1 MTVHRLK
8 CTVLAVVASVF
19 GAAFGDIVSP
29 ARLGAFRSKVSI
41 TVAKTVADTAA
52 GVPVPV
58 RLAENNPVGFSYA
71 DCDPTQMR
79 FGDKNYAPI
88 PFEVDT
94 WNPQGESLVW
104 VKVPLVEGTKINL
117 AYNGTATVANDPSA
131 VWGDYTGVWHFE
143 TLDES
148 VKVTNAQGTYPNSTA
163 AEGIDGNVSTY
174 SVPGEP
180 GRFGNCFR
188 VNDST
193 GYKVGNYNKGGV
205 WVNDAGTASPVD
217 GGENFTI
224 SGWFKHGNFQ
234 YFWDHFFYKRAASN
248 NGGTPNNAFAIEI
261 NSSSGNTANPYPRGS
276 SGTGRAVTLSN
287 NLLDT
292 WGYITFA
299 YDGTTCHV
307 YENGVLRGDVTITKC
322 IDNDSP
328 LVFGDNST
336 VTAGNGDAA
345 WNGWIDEVRF
355 AKGTKSAAF
364 IAAEYAAMTTDGLL
378 YYGAVETADPSAIV
392 VSSNIGPCGTVS
404 PDYGAIEGPVAG
416 QEYVFACTDKIGV
429 LVEDAKRGVCTG
441 WKLVDTW
448 SGELLRSSL
457 DEGEEPFVCHHVY
470 QAGKGVS
477 LEWQWR
483 VEYRVAATVAP
494 SQGRVELSGEWF
506 ATGEKVTAKAT
517 AESGSAFLYW
527 TGDGVTDDNKNDNP
541 LTLTVGTAAIGLTPV
556 FSSSIFVSPNGSDEN
571 SGKSWDEA
579 LATIHA
585 ALAKGPILTVFLA
598 EGLYDVQAAAQVE
611 NQVKIVGSGERA
623 SVVRLAAEP
632 ADTSD
637 RDKEQAVFYLNNANA
652 RLENLAIT
660 TGGKTYGR
668 GVYVA
673 NGRVENCSITNC
685 VTNNGRFN
693 GAGIYMK
700 SGSVCNCFINDNMA
714 SSSGGN
720 NKEGGG
726 IYMEGGLVENCT
738 ISSNYAC
745 YARGGSGSGHGGGVR
760 IKGGTLRSSLVVGNL
775 AHGKGSGV
783 NASGDT
789 SVVENCTVVKN
800 DNLSSTFTSGLYAS
814 GKTVV
819 RNTIVR
825 YNRNTAGEANVYRD
839 STATFDRV
847 CTTDEAGETG
857 VIAEAPVFAD
867 AEGGDWRLTYCS
879 CVDAGADMPWMAG
892 ATDLDGTPRIAGE
905 HVDIGCYEFVATGLA
920 CSFNVTTDGVLDE
933 VQATFAGAV
942 IGAAP
947 EAVTFSWTIVDS
959 AGNKTER
966 SGLGLKDVTLPL
978 TTGAYT
984 VTLAVTDG
992 VNSDSVTRT
1001 DAVRVFATNLYVSPT
1016 GANTLP
1022 YGDFATA
1029 ATNLLDAL
1037 AFAADGSTVHLSDGI
1052 HRVSDKIVL
1061 TKAITLTHEGDREAC
1076 IVTGNTGGSLVVLD
1090 NAEAHLEGLDLCGQ
1104 YPRLVFNATL
1114 DPRPKSAYD
1123 TTHGVQIVS
1132 GGSVSN
1138 CVVESCRATGNG
1150 AGVYMS
1156 AGTVVDTVIRGNYA
1170 YSSGGGGASGAGIF
1184 MDGGLVDRCIIT
1196 NNLASFGSG
1205 AHGGGA
1211 YVKGGGTLRN
1221 TLVAYNYGSNAGGVK
1236 CDGGTVRNCTIVRN
1250 VARTANGGIGGT
1262 VTDCLVYGNMANGV
1276 DVDTDD
1282 PGFVNAAAG
1291 DFHLNMA
1298 STAID
1303 GSVKEGIGECDLDRN
1318 ERYSGGVADKGC
1330 FEYDQSRFSVG
1341 IRYERL
1347 AAFAPCD
1354 VVFTAS
1360 AGFKPLDTAKSWW
1373 TFDGREPTE
1382 EDHDL
1387 SGVVVTKAIGP
1398 GMCSVRFKT
1407 VLEGETYEVSKEDW
1421 FMLTGENVYVNP
1433 QNATPQEP
1441 FASWETAAVDIN
1453 EGLRY
1458 LVTGAT
1464 LVVSDGTYRVTAEH
1478 LLDRK
1483 ATVRSLNGPSKTVL
1497 TRSRPFV
1504 LKNAEAML
1512 SGFTISDVYTF
1523 SQGGALQ
1530 MSAGTVTNCVFAN
1543 CSVGNNGGGAVYMSG
1558 GTVVDCV
1565 VSNCSAKYYA
1575 NDNNGSGIRAH
1586 GASALVDRCV
1596 VRDCWYESDHYA
1608 RGAVALSGGATL
1620 RNSIV
1625 MNNRSY
1631 EGGGVRVSDASK
1643 LENCTV
1649 FGNSS
1654 DKAGA
1659 AGGVEM
1665 ADANG
1670 LAVNTIVWQNTNTA
1684 DGVIRET
1691 AGSDAQFDT
1700 CWLQDP
1706 LFLPHGKPCRL
1717 RTASPCRDAA
1727 KTLGWMG
1734 ESVDVYGNPRIRCQK
1749 PDIGAA
1755 EGAFGFILNVK

>member
-8 CTVLAVVASVF
+8 YTVLAVVASVF

-29 ARLGAFRSKVSI
+29 ARLGDFRFKVPI
-41 TVAKTVADTAA
+41 TVTKTVADTEA

-58 RLAENNPVGFSYA
+58 RLAENNPGGFSYA

-79 FGDKNYAPI
+79 FGDEKYAPI

-104 VKVPLVEGTKINL
+104 VKVPLAEGTKINL
-117 AYNGTATVANDPSA
+117 VYNGTATVANDPSA

-193 GYKVGNYNKGGV
+193 GYKEGNFNNGGV

-234 YFWDHFFYKRAASN
+234 YYWDHFFYKRAASG

-261 NSSSGNTANPYPRGS
+261 DSGSGNTAKPLPRGS

-299 YDGTTCHV
+299 YEGTTCHV

-328 LVFGDNST
+328 LVFGDNSN

-378 YYGAVETADPSAIV
+378 EYGAVETADPSAIV
-392 VSSNIGPCGTVS
+392 VSSNIGACGTVS

-416 QEYVFACTDKIGV
+416 QEYVFACTDTIGV

-441 WKLVDTW
+441 WKLVDAGT
-448 SGELLRSSL
+448 GELIRSSL
-457 DEGEEPFVCHHVY
+457 DEGEEPFVCRHVY

-494 SQGRVELSGEWF
+494 SQGGVELSGEWF

-517 AESGSAFLYW
+517 AESGSTFLYW

-556 FSSSIFVSPNGSDEN
+556 FSSSIFVSPTGSDEN

-623 SVVRLAAEP
+623 SVVRLAAKPE
-632 ADTSD
+632 DTSD

-685 VTNNGRFN
+685 VTINGRFN

-745 YARGGSGSGHGGGVR
+745 YGRGGSGSGNGGGVR

-775 AHGKGSGV
+775 AHGEGSGV

-800 DNLSSTFTSGLYAS
+800 DNLTRTSTSGLYAS

-857 VIAEAPVFAD
+857 VIAAVPVFAD

-892 ATDLDGTPRIAGE
+892 ATDLDGAARIAGE

-933 VQATFAGAV
+933 AQATFAGSV

-966 SGLGLKDVTLPL
+966 SGLGLKDFTLPL
-978 TTGAYT
+978 TKGAYT

-992 VNSDSVTRT
+992 VNSVSVTRT

-1061 TKAITLTHEGDREAC
+1061 TKAVTLTHEGDREAC

-1114 DPRPKSAYD
+1114 DQRPVSAYD

-1138 CVVESCRATGNG
+1138 CVVESCRTTDHG

-1170 YSSGGGGASGAGIF
+1170 YSTGGGGASGAGIF

-1196 NNLASFGSG
+1196 NNLASYGSG
-1205 AHGGGA
+1205 ALGGGA

-1221 TLVAYNYGSNAGGVK
+1221 TLVAYNYGSNAGGVW
-1236 CDGGTVRNCTIVRN
+1236 V
-1250 VARTANGGIGGT
+1250 
-1262 VTDCLVYGNMANGV
+1262 
-1276 DVDTDD
+1276 
-1282 PGFVNAAAG
+1282 
-1291 DFHLNMA
+1291 
-1298 STAID
+1298 
-1303 GSVKEGIGECDLDRN
+1303 
-1318 ERYSGGVADKGC
+1318 SG
-1330 FEYDQSRFSVG
+1330 
-1341 IRYERL
+1341 
-1347 AAFAPCD
+1347 
-1354 VVFTAS
+1354 
-1360 AGFKPLDTAKSWW
+1360 
-1373 TFDGREPTE
+1373 
-1382 EDHDL
+1382 
-1387 SGVVVTKAIGP
+1387 
-1398 GMCSVRFKT
+1398 
-1407 VLEGETYEVSKEDW
+1407 
-1421 FMLTGENVYVNP
+1421 
-1433 QNATPQEP
+1433 
-1441 FASWETAAVDIN
+1441 
-1453 EGLRY
+1453 
-1458 LVTGAT
+1458 
-1464 LVVSDGTYRVTAEH
+1464 
-1478 LLDRK
+1478 
-1483 ATVRSLNGPSKTVL
+1483 
-1497 TRSRPFV
+1497 
-1504 LKNAEAML
+1504 
-1512 SGFTISDVYTF
+1512 
-1523 SQGGALQ
+1523 
-1530 MSAGTVTNCVFAN
+1530 
-1543 CSVGNNGGGAVYMSG
+1543 
-1558 GTVVDCV
+1558 
-1565 VSNCSAKYYA
+1565 
-1575 NDNNGSGIRAH
+1575 
-1586 GASALVDRCV
+1586 
-1596 VRDCWYESDHYA
+1596 
-1608 RGAVALSGGATL
+1608 
-1620 RNSIV
+1620 
-1625 MNNRSY
+1625 
-1631 EGGGVRVSDASK
+1631 ASK

-1654 DKAGA
+1654 GKEGA
-1659 AGGVEM
+1659 AGGVQM
-1665 ADANG
+1665 ADKYG
-1670 LAVNTIVWQNTNTA
+1670 LAVNTIVWQNTNTV
-1684 DGVIRET
+1684 DGVVRET
-1691 AGSDAQFDT
+1691 AGEDAQFDT
-1700 CWLQDP
+1700 CWKQDP
-1706 LFLPHGKPCRL
+1706 LFLPHGKPFRL
-1717 RTASPCRDAA
+1717 RTTSPCRDAA
-1727 KTLGWMG
+1727 KTLDWMG
-1734 ESVDVYGNPRIRCQK
+1734 GSVDVYGNPRIRCQK

-1755 EGAFGFILNVK
+1755 EGAFGFMLNVK

>member
-8 CTVLAVVASVF
+8 YTVLAVVASVF

-29 ARLGAFRSKVSI
+29 ARLGDFRFKVPI
-41 TVAKTVADTAA
+41 TVTKTVADTEA

-58 RLAENNPVGFSYA
+58 RLAENNPGGFSYA

-79 FGDKNYAPI
+79 FGDENYAPI

-104 VKVPLVEGTKINL
+104 VKVPLAEGTKINL
-117 AYNGTATVANDPSA
+117 VYNGTATVANDPSA

-193 GYKVGNYNKGGV
+193 GYKEGNFNNGGV

-234 YFWDHFFYKRAASN
+234 YFYDHFFYKREKSN
-248 NGGTPNNAFAIEI
+248 NSGTLNNAFAIES
-261 NSSSGNTANPYPRGS
+261 NSSSGNNANPLPRGS
-276 SGTGRAVTLSN
+276 SGNGSAMTLSN

-299 YDGTTCHV
+299 YEGTTCHV

-328 LVFGDNST
+328 LVFGDNSN

-355 AKGTKSAAF
+355 AKGTKSPAF
-364 IAAEYAAMTTDGLL
+364 IPPESAAMTTDGLL
-378 YYGAVETADPSAIV
+378 EYGAVETADPSAIV
-392 VSSNIGPCGTVS
+392 VSSNIGACGTVS

-416 QEYVFACTDKIGV
+416 QEYVFTCTDTTGI

-441 WKLVDTW
+441 WRLVDAGT
-448 SGELLRSSL
+448 GELIRSSL
-457 DEGEEPFVCHHVY
+457 DEGEEPFVCRHVY

-494 SQGRVELSGEWF
+494 SQGGVELSGEWF

-517 AESGSAFLYW
+517 AESGSTFLYW

-556 FSSSIFVSPNGSDEN
+556 FSSSIFVSPTGSDEN

-611 NQVKIVGSGERA
+611 NQVQIVGSGERA
-623 SVVRLAAEP
+623 SVVRLAAEIT
-632 ADTSD
+632 DTSD

-660 TGGKTYGR
+660 TGGKDHGR

-673 NGRVENCSITNC
+673 NGTVENCSITNC
-685 VTNNGRFN
+685 VTINGRFN

-745 YARGGSGSGHGGGVR
+745 YGRGGSGSGNGGGVR

-775 AHGKGSGV
+775 AHGEGSGV

-800 DNLSSTFTSGLYAS
+800 DNLTRTSTSGLYAS

-825 YNRNTAGEANVYRD
+825 YNRNTAGEANVYRG

-857 VIAEAPVFAD
+857 VIAAAPVFAD

-892 ATDLDGTPRIAGE
+892 ATDLDGAARIAGE

-933 VQATFAGAV
+933 AQATFAGSV

-966 SGLGLKDVTLPL
+966 SGLGLKDFTLPL
-978 TTGAYT
+978 TKGAYT

-992 VNSDSVTRT
+992 VNSVSVTRT

-1061 TKAITLTHEGDREAC
+1061 TKAVTLTHEGDREAC

-1114 DPRPKSAYD
+1114 DQRPVSAYD

-1138 CVVESCRATGNG
+1138 CVVESCRTTDHG

-1170 YSSGGGGASGAGIF
+1170 YSTGGGGASGAGIF

-1196 NNLASFGSG
+1196 NNLAWYGSG
-1205 AHGGGA
+1205 AQGGGA

-1221 TLVAYNYGSNAGGVK
+1221 TLVAYNYGSNAGGVW
-1236 CDGGTVRNCTIVRN
+1236 V
-1250 VARTANGGIGGT
+1250 
-1262 VTDCLVYGNMANGV
+1262 
-1276 DVDTDD
+1276 
-1282 PGFVNAAAG
+1282 
-1291 DFHLNMA
+1291 
-1298 STAID
+1298 
-1303 GSVKEGIGECDLDRN
+1303 
-1318 ERYSGGVADKGC
+1318 SG
-1330 FEYDQSRFSVG
+1330 
-1341 IRYERL
+1341 
-1347 AAFAPCD
+1347 
-1354 VVFTAS
+1354 
-1360 AGFKPLDTAKSWW
+1360 
-1373 TFDGREPTE
+1373 
-1382 EDHDL
+1382 
-1387 SGVVVTKAIGP
+1387 
-1398 GMCSVRFKT
+1398 
-1407 VLEGETYEVSKEDW
+1407 
-1421 FMLTGENVYVNP
+1421 
-1433 QNATPQEP
+1433 
-1441 FASWETAAVDIN
+1441 
-1453 EGLRY
+1453 
-1458 LVTGAT
+1458 
-1464 LVVSDGTYRVTAEH
+1464 
-1478 LLDRK
+1478 
-1483 ATVRSLNGPSKTVL
+1483 
-1497 TRSRPFV
+1497 
-1504 LKNAEAML
+1504 
-1512 SGFTISDVYTF
+1512 
-1523 SQGGALQ
+1523 
-1530 MSAGTVTNCVFAN
+1530 
-1543 CSVGNNGGGAVYMSG
+1543 
-1558 GTVVDCV
+1558 
-1565 VSNCSAKYYA
+1565 
-1575 NDNNGSGIRAH
+1575 
-1586 GASALVDRCV
+1586 
-1596 VRDCWYESDHYA
+1596 
-1608 RGAVALSGGATL
+1608 
-1620 RNSIV
+1620 
-1625 MNNRSY
+1625 
-1631 EGGGVRVSDASK
+1631 ASK

-1654 DKAGA
+1654 GKEGS

-1665 ADANG
+1665 GDKYG
-1670 LAVNTIVWQNTNTA
+1670 LAVNTIVWQNTNTV
-1684 DGVIRET
+1684 DGVVRET
-1691 AGSDAQFDT
+1691 AGEDAQFDT
-1700 CWLQDP
+1700 CWKQDP
-1706 LFLPHGKPCRL
+1706 LFLPHGKPFRL
-1717 RTASPCRDAA
+1717 RTTSPCRDAA
-1727 KTLGWMG
+1727 KTLDWMG
-1734 ESVDVYGNPRIRCQK
+1734 GSVDIYGNPRIRCQK
-1749 PDIGAA
+1749 PDIGAT
-1755 EGAFGFILNVK
+1755 EGASGFILSVK

>member
-8 CTVLAVVASVF
+8 YTVLAVVASVF

-41 TVAKTVADTAA
+41 TVAKTVADTEA
-52 GVPVPV
+52 GVPVPL
-58 RLAENNPVGFSYA
+58 RLSENNPVGFSYA

-79 FGDKNYAPI
+79 FGDEKYAPI

-104 VKVPLVEGTKINL
+104 VKVPLAEGTKINL
-117 AYNGTATVANDPSA
+117 VYNGTATVANDPSA

-193 GYKVGNYNKGGV
+193 GQKVGNFNKGGV

-234 YFWDHFFYKRAASN
+234 YYWDHFFYKRAASG

-261 NSSSGNTANPYPRGS
+261 DSGSGNTAKPLPRGS

-299 YDGTTCHV
+299 YEGTTCHV

-355 AKGTKSAAF
+355 AKGTKSAEF

-448 SGELLRSSL
+448 SGELLRSSR
-457 DEGEEPFVCHHVY
+457 DEGEEPFVCRHVY

-527 TGDGVTDDNKNDNP
+527 TGDDVTDDNKNDNP

-632 ADTSD
+632 ADTND

-685 VTNNGRFN
+685 VTINGRFN

-825 YNRNTAGEANVYRD
+825 YNRNTAGEANVYRG

-857 VIAEAPVFAD
+857 VIAAAPVFAD

-933 VQATFAGAV
+933 AQATFAGSV

-966 SGLGLKDVTLPL
+966 SGLGLKDFTLPL
-978 TTGAYT
+978 TKGAYT

-992 VNSDSVTRT
+992 VNSVSVTRT

-1061 TKAITLTHEGDREAC
+1061 TKAVTLTHEGDREAC

-1114 DPRPKSAYD
+1114 DQRPVSAYD

-1138 CVVESCRATGNG
+1138 CVVESCRATGDG

-1170 YSSGGGGASGAGIF
+1170 YSTGGGGASGAGIF

-1196 NNLASFGSG
+1196 NNLASYGSG
-1205 AHGGGA
+1205 ALGGGA

-1221 TLVAYNYGSNAGGVK
+1221 TLVAYNYGSNAGGVW
-1236 CDGGTVRNCTIVRN
+1236 V
-1250 VARTANGGIGGT
+1250 
-1262 VTDCLVYGNMANGV
+1262 
-1276 DVDTDD
+1276 
-1282 PGFVNAAAG
+1282 
-1291 DFHLNMA
+1291 
-1298 STAID
+1298 
-1303 GSVKEGIGECDLDRN
+1303 
-1318 ERYSGGVADKGC
+1318 SG
-1330 FEYDQSRFSVG
+1330 
-1341 IRYERL
+1341 
-1347 AAFAPCD
+1347 
-1354 VVFTAS
+1354 
-1360 AGFKPLDTAKSWW
+1360 
-1373 TFDGREPTE
+1373 
-1382 EDHDL
+1382 
-1387 SGVVVTKAIGP
+1387 
-1398 GMCSVRFKT
+1398 
-1407 VLEGETYEVSKEDW
+1407 
-1421 FMLTGENVYVNP
+1421 
-1433 QNATPQEP
+1433 
-1441 FASWETAAVDIN
+1441 
-1453 EGLRY
+1453 
-1458 LVTGAT
+1458 
-1464 LVVSDGTYRVTAEH
+1464 
-1478 LLDRK
+1478 
-1483 ATVRSLNGPSKTVL
+1483 
-1497 TRSRPFV
+1497 
-1504 LKNAEAML
+1504 
-1512 SGFTISDVYTF
+1512 
-1523 SQGGALQ
+1523 
-1530 MSAGTVTNCVFAN
+1530 
-1543 CSVGNNGGGAVYMSG
+1543 
-1558 GTVVDCV
+1558 
-1565 VSNCSAKYYA
+1565 
-1575 NDNNGSGIRAH
+1575 
-1586 GASALVDRCV
+1586 
-1596 VRDCWYESDHYA
+1596 
-1608 RGAVALSGGATL
+1608 
-1620 RNSIV
+1620 
-1625 MNNRSY
+1625 
-1631 EGGGVRVSDASK
+1631 ASK

-1654 DKAGA
+1654 GKEGA
-1659 AGGVEM
+1659 AGGVQM
-1665 ADANG
+1665 ADKYG
-1670 LAVNTIVWQNTNTA
+1670 LAVNTIVWQNTNTV
-1684 DGVIRET
+1684 DGVVRET
-1691 AGSDAQFDT
+1691 TGADAQFDT
-1700 CWLQDP
+1700 CWKQDP
-1706 LFLPHGKPCRL
+1706 LFLPHGKPFRL

-1727 KTLGWMG
+1727 KTLDWMG
-1734 ESVDVYGNPRIRCQK
+1734 GSVDVYGNPRIRCQK

-1755 EGAFGFILNVK
+1755 EGAFGFMLNVK

>member
-8 CTVLAVVASVF
+8 YTVLAVVASVF

-29 ARLGAFRSKVSI
+29 ARLGAFRFKVSI
-41 TVAKTVADTAA
+41 TVAKTVADTEA
-52 GVPVPV
+52 GVPVPL
-58 RLAENNPVGFSYA
+58 RLSENNPVGFSYA

-79 FGDKNYAPI
+79 FGDEKYAPI

-104 VKVPLVEGTKINL
+104 VKVPLAEGTKINL
-117 AYNGTATVANDPSA
+117 VYNGTATVANDPSA

-193 GYKVGNYNKGGV
+193 GQKVGNFNKGGV

-234 YFWDHFFYKRAASN
+234 YYWDHFFYKRAASG

-261 NSSSGNTANPYPRGS
+261 NSSGGNTANPLPRGS
-276 SGTGRAVTLSN
+276 SGTGSAVTLSN

-299 YDGTTCHV
+299 YEGTTCHV

-355 AKGTKSAAF
+355 AKGTKSAEF

-527 TGDGVTDDNKNDNP
+527 TGDDVTDDNKNDNP

-800 DNLSSTFTSGLYAS
+800 DNLSSTSTCGLYAS

-857 VIAEAPVFAD
+857 VIAAAPVFAD

-933 VQATFAGAV
+933 AQATFAGSV

-966 SGLGLKDVTLPL
+966 SGLGLKDITLPL

-992 VNSDSVTRT
+992 VNSVSVTRT
-1001 DAVRVFATNLYVSPT
+1001 DAVRVFATVLYVSPM

-1104 YPRLVFNATL
+1104 YPRLVFDATSN
-1114 DPRPKSAYD
+1114 PSPKSAYD
-1123 TTHGVQIVS
+1123 TTHGVQIMT

-1138 CVVESCRATGNG
+1138 CVVESCRTMDHG

-1170 YSSGGGGASGAGIF
+1170 YSTGGGGASGAGIF

-1196 NNLASFGSG
+1196 NNLASYGSG
-1205 AHGGGA
+1205 ALGGGA

-1221 TLVAYNYGSNAGGVK
+1221 TLVAYNYGSNAGGVW
-1236 CDGGTVRNCTIVRN
+1236 V
-1250 VARTANGGIGGT
+1250 
-1262 VTDCLVYGNMANGV
+1262 
-1276 DVDTDD
+1276 
-1282 PGFVNAAAG
+1282 
-1291 DFHLNMA
+1291 
-1298 STAID
+1298 
-1303 GSVKEGIGECDLDRN
+1303 
-1318 ERYSGGVADKGC
+1318 SG
-1330 FEYDQSRFSVG
+1330 
-1341 IRYERL
+1341 
-1347 AAFAPCD
+1347 
-1354 VVFTAS
+1354 
-1360 AGFKPLDTAKSWW
+1360 
-1373 TFDGREPTE
+1373 
-1382 EDHDL
+1382 
-1387 SGVVVTKAIGP
+1387 
-1398 GMCSVRFKT
+1398 
-1407 VLEGETYEVSKEDW
+1407 
-1421 FMLTGENVYVNP
+1421 
-1433 QNATPQEP
+1433 
-1441 FASWETAAVDIN
+1441 
-1453 EGLRY
+1453 
-1458 LVTGAT
+1458 
-1464 LVVSDGTYRVTAEH
+1464 
-1478 LLDRK
+1478 
-1483 ATVRSLNGPSKTVL
+1483 
-1497 TRSRPFV
+1497 
-1504 LKNAEAML
+1504 
-1512 SGFTISDVYTF
+1512 
-1523 SQGGALQ
+1523 
-1530 MSAGTVTNCVFAN
+1530 
-1543 CSVGNNGGGAVYMSG
+1543 
-1558 GTVVDCV
+1558 
-1565 VSNCSAKYYA
+1565 
-1575 NDNNGSGIRAH
+1575 
-1586 GASALVDRCV
+1586 
-1596 VRDCWYESDHYA
+1596 
-1608 RGAVALSGGATL
+1608 
-1620 RNSIV
+1620 
-1625 MNNRSY
+1625 
-1631 EGGGVRVSDASK
+1631 ASK

-1654 DKAGA
+1654 GKEGA
-1659 AGGVEM
+1659 AGGVQM
-1665 ADANG
+1665 ADKYG
-1670 LAVNTIVWQNTNTA
+1670 LAVNTIVWQNTNTV
-1684 DGVIRET
+1684 DRVVRET
-1691 AGSDAQFDT
+1691 TGADAQFDT
-1700 CWLQDP
+1700 CWKQDP
-1706 LFLPHGKPCRL
+1706 LFLPHGKPFRL

-1727 KTLGWMG
+1727 KTLDWMG
-1734 ESVDVYGNPRIRCQK
+1734 GSVDVYGNPRIRCQK

-1755 EGAFGFILNVK
+1755 EGACGFILNVK

>member
-8 CTVLAVVASVF
+8 YTVLAVVASVF

-29 ARLGAFRSKVSI
+29 ARLGDFRFKVPI
-41 TVAKTVADTAA
+41 TVTKTVADTEA

-58 RLAENNPVGFSYA
+58 RLAENNPGGFSYA

-79 FGDKNYAPI
+79 FGDENYAPI

-104 VKVPLVEGTKINL
+104 VKVPLAEGTKINL
-117 AYNGTATVANDPSA
+117 VYNGTATVANDPSA

-234 YFWDHFFYKRAASN
+234 YYWDHFFYKRAASG

-261 NSSSGNTANPYPRGS
+261 NSGSGNTANPYPRGS
-276 SGTGRAVTLSN
+276 SGTGSAVTLSN

-299 YDGTTCHV
+299 YEGTTCHV

-328 LVFGDNST
+328 LVFGDNSN

-392 VSSNIGPCGTVS
+392 VSSNIGACGTVS

-457 DEGEEPFVCHHVY
+457 DEGEDPFVCRHVY

-494 SQGRVELSGEWF
+494 SQGGVELSGEWF

-517 AESGSAFLYW
+517 AESGSTFLYW

-556 FSSSIFVSPNGSDEN
+556 FSSSIFVSPTGSDEN

-611 NQVKIVGSGERA
+611 NQVQIVGSGERA
-623 SVVRLAAEP
+623 SVVRLAAEIT
-632 ADTSD
+632 DTSD

-685 VTNNGRFN
+685 VTINGRFN

-775 AHGKGSGV
+775 AHGEGSGV

-800 DNLSSTFTSGLYAS
+800 DNLTRTSTSGLYAS

-825 YNRNTAGEANVYRD
+825 YNRNTAGEANVYRG

-857 VIAEAPVFAD
+857 VIAAAPVFAD

-892 ATDLDGTPRIAGE
+892 ATDLDGAARIAGE

-933 VQATFAGAV
+933 AQATFAGSV

-966 SGLGLKDVTLPL
+966 SGLGLKDFTLPL
-978 TTGAYT
+978 TKGAYT

-992 VNSDSVTRT
+992 VNSVSVTRT

-1061 TKAITLTHEGDREAC
+1061 TKAVTLTHEGDREAC

-1114 DPRPKSAYD
+1114 DQRPVSAYD

-1138 CVVESCRATGNG
+1138 CVVESCRTTDHG

-1170 YSSGGGGASGAGIF
+1170 YSTGGGGASGAGIF

-1196 NNLASFGSG
+1196 NNLAWYGSG
-1205 AHGGGA
+1205 AQGGGA

-1221 TLVAYNYGSNAGGVK
+1221 TLVAYNYGSSAGGV
-1236 CDGGTVRNCTIVRN
+1236 
-1250 VARTANGGIGGT
+1250 
-1262 VTDCLVYGNMANGV
+1262 
-1276 DVDTDD
+1276 
-1282 PGFVNAAAG
+1282 
-1291 DFHLNMA
+1291 
-1298 STAID
+1298 
-1303 GSVKEGIGECDLDRN
+1303 
-1318 ERYSGGVADKGC
+1318 
-1330 FEYDQSRFSVG
+1330 
-1341 IRYERL
+1341 
-1347 AAFAPCD
+1347 
-1354 VVFTAS
+1354 
-1360 AGFKPLDTAKSWW
+1360 W
-1373 TFDGREPTE
+1373 
-1382 EDHDL
+1382 
-1387 SGVVVTKAIGP
+1387 
-1398 GMCSVRFKT
+1398 
-1407 VLEGETYEVSKEDW
+1407 VLG
-1421 FMLTGENVYVNP
+1421 
-1433 QNATPQEP
+1433 
-1441 FASWETAAVDIN
+1441 
-1453 EGLRY
+1453 
-1458 LVTGAT
+1458 
-1464 LVVSDGTYRVTAEH
+1464 
-1478 LLDRK
+1478 
-1483 ATVRSLNGPSKTVL
+1483 
-1497 TRSRPFV
+1497 
-1504 LKNAEAML
+1504 
-1512 SGFTISDVYTF
+1512 
-1523 SQGGALQ
+1523 
-1530 MSAGTVTNCVFAN
+1530 
-1543 CSVGNNGGGAVYMSG
+1543 
-1558 GTVVDCV
+1558 
-1565 VSNCSAKYYA
+1565 
-1575 NDNNGSGIRAH
+1575 
-1586 GASALVDRCV
+1586 
-1596 VRDCWYESDHYA
+1596 
-1608 RGAVALSGGATL
+1608 
-1620 RNSIV
+1620 
-1625 MNNRSY
+1625 
-1631 EGGGVRVSDASK
+1631 ASK

-1654 DKAGA
+1654 GKEGA
-1659 AGGVEM
+1659 AGGVQM
-1665 ADANG
+1665 GDKYG
-1670 LAVNTIVWQNTNTA
+1670 LAVNTIVWQNTNTV
-1684 DGVIRET
+1684 DGVVRET
-1691 AGSDAQFDT
+1691 TGEDAQFDT
-1700 CWLQDP
+1700 CWKQDP
-1706 LFLPHGKPCRL
+1706 LFLPHGKPFRL

-1727 KTLGWMG
+1727 KTLDWMG
-1734 ESVDVYGNPRIRCQK
+1734 GSVDIYGNPRIRCQK
-1749 PDIGAA
+1749 PDIGAT
-1755 EGAFGFILNVK
+1755 EGASGFILSVK

>member
-8 CTVLAVVASVF
+8 YTVLAVVASVF

-29 ARLGAFRSKVSI
+29 ARLGAFRFKVSI
-41 TVAKTVADTAA
+41 TVAKTVADTEA
-52 GVPVPV
+52 GVPVPL
-58 RLAENNPVGFSYA
+58 RLSENNPVGFSYA

-79 FGDKNYAPI
+79 FGDEKYAPI

-104 VKVPLVEGTKINL
+104 VKVPLAEGTKINL
-117 AYNGTATVANDPSA
+117 VYNGTATVANDPSA

-148 VKVTNAQGTYPNSTA
+148 VKVTNAQGTYPSSTA

-193 GYKVGNYNKGGV
+193 GYKEGNFNNGGV

-234 YFWDHFFYKRAASN
+234 YYWDHFFYKRAASG

-261 NSSSGNTANPYPRGS
+261 DSGSGNTAKPLPRGS

-299 YDGTTCHV
+299 YEGTTCHV

-494 SQGRVELSGEWF
+494 SQGGVELSGEWF

-527 TGDGVTDDNKNDNP
+527 TGDDVTDDNKNDNP

-556 FSSSIFVSPNGSDEN
+556 FSSSIFVSPTGSDEN

-611 NQVKIVGSGERA
+611 NQVQIVGSGERA
-623 SVVRLAAEP
+623 SVVRLAAKPE
-632 ADTSD
+632 DTSD

-660 TGGKTYGR
+660 TGGKDHGR

-673 NGRVENCSITNC
+673 NGTVENCSITNC

-745 YARGGSGSGHGGGVR
+745 YGRGGSGSGNGGGVR

-775 AHGKGSGV
+775 AHGEGSGV

-800 DNLSSTFTSGLYAS
+800 DNLTRTSTSGLYAS

-857 VIAEAPVFAD
+857 VIAAAPVFAD

-892 ATDLDGTPRIAGE
+892 ATDLDGAARIAGE

-933 VQATFAGAV
+933 AQATFAGSV

-966 SGLGLKDVTLPL
+966 SGLGLKDITLPL

-992 VNSDSVTRT
+992 VNSVSVTRT

-1061 TKAITLTHEGDREAC
+1061 TKAVTLTHEGDREAC

-1114 DPRPKSAYD
+1114 DQRPVSAYD

-1138 CVVESCRATGNG
+1138 CVVESCRTTDHG

-1170 YSSGGGGASGAGIF
+1170 YSTGGGGASGAGIF

-1196 NNLASFGSG
+1196 NNLASYGSG
-1205 AHGGGA
+1205 ALGGGA

-1221 TLVAYNYGSNAGGVK
+1221 TLVAYNYGSNAGGVW
-1236 CDGGTVRNCTIVRN
+1236 V
-1250 VARTANGGIGGT
+1250 
-1262 VTDCLVYGNMANGV
+1262 
-1276 DVDTDD
+1276 
-1282 PGFVNAAAG
+1282 
-1291 DFHLNMA
+1291 
-1298 STAID
+1298 
-1303 GSVKEGIGECDLDRN
+1303 
-1318 ERYSGGVADKGC
+1318 SG
-1330 FEYDQSRFSVG
+1330 
-1341 IRYERL
+1341 
-1347 AAFAPCD
+1347 
-1354 VVFTAS
+1354 
-1360 AGFKPLDTAKSWW
+1360 
-1373 TFDGREPTE
+1373 
-1382 EDHDL
+1382 
-1387 SGVVVTKAIGP
+1387 
-1398 GMCSVRFKT
+1398 
-1407 VLEGETYEVSKEDW
+1407 
-1421 FMLTGENVYVNP
+1421 
-1433 QNATPQEP
+1433 
-1441 FASWETAAVDIN
+1441 
-1453 EGLRY
+1453 
-1458 LVTGAT
+1458 
-1464 LVVSDGTYRVTAEH
+1464 
-1478 LLDRK
+1478 
-1483 ATVRSLNGPSKTVL
+1483 
-1497 TRSRPFV
+1497 
-1504 LKNAEAML
+1504 
-1512 SGFTISDVYTF
+1512 
-1523 SQGGALQ
+1523 
-1530 MSAGTVTNCVFAN
+1530 
-1543 CSVGNNGGGAVYMSG
+1543 
-1558 GTVVDCV
+1558 
-1565 VSNCSAKYYA
+1565 
-1575 NDNNGSGIRAH
+1575 
-1586 GASALVDRCV
+1586 
-1596 VRDCWYESDHYA
+1596 
-1608 RGAVALSGGATL
+1608 
-1620 RNSIV
+1620 
-1625 MNNRSY
+1625 
-1631 EGGGVRVSDASK
+1631 ASK

-1654 DKAGA
+1654 GKEGA
-1659 AGGVEM
+1659 AGGVQM
-1665 ADANG
+1665 ADKYG
-1670 LAVNTIVWQNTNTA
+1670 LAVNTIVWQNTNTV
-1684 DGVIRET
+1684 DGVVRET
-1691 AGSDAQFDT
+1691 TGADAQFDT
-1700 CWLQDP
+1700 CWKQDP
-1706 LFLPHGKPCRL
+1706 LFLPHGKPFRL

-1727 KTLGWMG
+1727 KTLDWMG
-1734 ESVDVYGNPRIRCQK
+1734 GCVDVYGNPRIRCQK

-1755 EGAFGFILNVK
+1755 EGAFGFMLNVK

>member
-1 MTVHRLK
+1 MTVYRLK

-41 TVAKTVADTAA
+41 TVAKTVADTEA

-79 FGDKNYAPI
+79 FGDEKYAPI

-104 VKVPLVEGTKINL
+104 VKVPLAEGTKINL
-117 AYNGTATVANDPSA
+117 VYNGTATVANDPSA

-193 GYKVGNYNKGGV
+193 GFKVGNFNKGGV

-234 YFWDHFFYKRAASN
+234 YYWDHFFYKRAASG

-261 NSSSGNTANPYPRGS
+261 DSGSGNTAKPLPRGS

-355 AKGTKSAAF
+355 AKGTKSAEF

-448 SGELLRSSL
+448 SGELLRSSR
-457 DEGEEPFVCHHVY
+457 DEGEEPFVCRHVY

-494 SQGRVELSGEWF
+494 SQGGVELSGEWF

-556 FSSSIFVSPNGSDEN
+556 FSSSIFVSPTGSDEN

-623 SVVRLAAEP
+623 SVVRLAAEIT
-632 ADTSD
+632 DTSD

-775 AHGKGSGV
+775 AHGEGSGV

-800 DNLSSTFTSGLYAS
+800 DNLTRTSTSGLYAS

-892 ATDLDGTPRIAGE
+892 ATDLDGTSRIAGE

-933 VQATFAGAV
+933 AQATFAGSV

-966 SGLGLKDVTLPL
+966 SGLGLKDFTLPL
-978 TTGAYT
+978 TKGAYI

-992 VNSDSVTRT
+992 VNSVSVTRT
-1001 DAVRVFATNLYVSPT
+1001 DAVRVFATVLYVSPM

-1061 TKAITLTHEGDREAC
+1061 TKAVTLTHEGDREAC

-1104 YPRLVFNATL
+1104 YPRLVFDATSN
-1114 DPRPKSAYD
+1114 PSPKSAYD
-1123 TTHGVQIVS
+1123 TTHGVQIMT

-1138 CVVESCRATGNG
+1138 CVVESCRTMDHG

-1170 YSSGGGGASGAGIF
+1170 YSTGGGGASGAGIF

-1196 NNLASFGSG
+1196 NNLASYGSG
-1205 AHGGGA
+1205 ALGGGA

-1221 TLVAYNYGSNAGGVK
+1221 TLVAYNYGSNAGGVW
-1236 CDGGTVRNCTIVRN
+1236 V
-1250 VARTANGGIGGT
+1250 
-1262 VTDCLVYGNMANGV
+1262 
-1276 DVDTDD
+1276 
-1282 PGFVNAAAG
+1282 
-1291 DFHLNMA
+1291 
-1298 STAID
+1298 
-1303 GSVKEGIGECDLDRN
+1303 
-1318 ERYSGGVADKGC
+1318 SG
-1330 FEYDQSRFSVG
+1330 
-1341 IRYERL
+1341 
-1347 AAFAPCD
+1347 
-1354 VVFTAS
+1354 
-1360 AGFKPLDTAKSWW
+1360 
-1373 TFDGREPTE
+1373 
-1382 EDHDL
+1382 
-1387 SGVVVTKAIGP
+1387 
-1398 GMCSVRFKT
+1398 
-1407 VLEGETYEVSKEDW
+1407 
-1421 FMLTGENVYVNP
+1421 
-1433 QNATPQEP
+1433 
-1441 FASWETAAVDIN
+1441 
-1453 EGLRY
+1453 
-1458 LVTGAT
+1458 
-1464 LVVSDGTYRVTAEH
+1464 
-1478 LLDRK
+1478 
-1483 ATVRSLNGPSKTVL
+1483 
-1497 TRSRPFV
+1497 
-1504 LKNAEAML
+1504 
-1512 SGFTISDVYTF
+1512 
-1523 SQGGALQ
+1523 
-1530 MSAGTVTNCVFAN
+1530 
-1543 CSVGNNGGGAVYMSG
+1543 
-1558 GTVVDCV
+1558 
-1565 VSNCSAKYYA
+1565 
-1575 NDNNGSGIRAH
+1575 
-1586 GASALVDRCV
+1586 
-1596 VRDCWYESDHYA
+1596 
-1608 RGAVALSGGATL
+1608 
-1620 RNSIV
+1620 
-1625 MNNRSY
+1625 
-1631 EGGGVRVSDASK
+1631 ASK

-1654 DKAGA
+1654 GKEGA
-1659 AGGVEM
+1659 AGGVQM
-1665 ADANG
+1665 ADKYG
-1670 LAVNTIVWQNTNTA
+1670 LAVNTIVWQNTNTV
-1684 DGVIRET
+1684 DGVVRET
-1691 AGSDAQFDT
+1691 TGADAQFDT
-1700 CWLQDP
+1700 CWKQDP
-1706 LFLPHGKPCRL
+1706 LFLPHGKPFRL

-1727 KTLGWMG
+1727 KTLDWMG
-1734 ESVDVYGNPRIRCQK
+1734 GSVDVYGNPRIRCQK

-1755 EGAFGFILNVK
+1755 EGACGFILSVK

>member
-1 MTVHRLK
+1 MRK
-8 CTVLAVVASVF
+8 VLVLLFLCAAS
-19 GAAFGDIVSP
+19 AASAASGYRPVLLDFAKSSV
-29 ARLGAFRSKVSI
+29 I
-41 TVAKTVADTAA
+41 TVPGYTAA
-52 GVPVPV
+52 ETITNFPLLV
-58 RLAENNPVGFSYA
+58 RISSELIPGFAYSDLKSSDGRDIA
-71 DCDPTQMR
+71 FMDLS
-79 FGDKNYAPI
+79 GNLLNHEI
-88 PFEVDT
+88 DT
-94 WNPQGESLVW
+94 WKASGESLVW
-104 VKVPLVEGTKINL
+104 VKVPLAEGTKINL
-117 AYNGTATVANDPSA
+117 VYNGTATVANDPSA

-193 GYKVGNYNKGGV
+193 GYKEGNFNNGGV

-234 YFWDHFFYKRAASN
+234 YFYDHFFYKREKSN
-248 NGGTPNNAFAIEI
+248 NSGTLNNAFAIES
-261 NSSSGNTANPYPRGS
+261 NSSSGNNANPLPRGS
-276 SGTGRAVTLSN
+276 SGNGSAMTLSN

-299 YDGTTCHV
+299 YEGTTCHV

-328 LVFGDNST
+328 LVFGDNSN

-378 YYGAVETADPSAIV
+378 EYGAVETADPSAIV
-392 VSSNIGPCGTVS
+392 VSSNIGACGTVS

-416 QEYVFACTDKIGV
+416 QEYVFACTDTIGV

-441 WKLVDTW
+441 WKLVDAGT
-448 SGELLRSSL
+448 GELIRSSL
-457 DEGEEPFVCHHVY
+457 DEGEEPFVCRHVY

-494 SQGRVELSGEWF
+494 SQGGVELSGEWF

-556 FSSSIFVSPNGSDEN
+556 FSSSIFVSPTGSDEN

-611 NQVKIVGSGERA
+611 NQVQIVGSGERA
-623 SVVRLAAEP
+623 SVVRLAAEIT
-632 ADTSD
+632 DTSD

-685 VTNNGRFN
+685 VTINGRFN

-745 YARGGSGSGHGGGVR
+745 YGRGGSGSGNGGGVR

-775 AHGKGSGV
+775 AHGEGSGV

-800 DNLSSTFTSGLYAS
+800 DNLTRTSTSGLYAS

-825 YNRNTAGEANVYRD
+825 YNRNTAGEANVYRG

-857 VIAEAPVFAD
+857 VIAAAPVFAD

-892 ATDLDGTPRIAGE
+892 ATDLDGAARIAGE

-933 VQATFAGAV
+933 AQATFAGSV

-966 SGLGLKDVTLPL
+966 SGLGLKDFTLPL
-978 TTGAYT
+978 TKGAYT

-992 VNSDSVTRT
+992 VNSVSVTRT

-1061 TKAITLTHEGDREAC
+1061 TKAVTLTHEGDREAC

-1114 DPRPKSAYD
+1114 DQRPVSAYD

-1138 CVVESCRATGNG
+1138 CVVESCRTTDHG

-1170 YSSGGGGASGAGIF
+1170 YSTGGGGASGAGIF

-1196 NNLASFGSG
+1196 NNLAWYGSG
-1205 AHGGGA
+1205 AQGGGA

-1221 TLVAYNYGSNAGGVK
+1221 TLVAYNYGSSAGGV
-1236 CDGGTVRNCTIVRN
+1236 
-1250 VARTANGGIGGT
+1250 
-1262 VTDCLVYGNMANGV
+1262 
-1276 DVDTDD
+1276 
-1282 PGFVNAAAG
+1282 
-1291 DFHLNMA
+1291 
-1298 STAID
+1298 
-1303 GSVKEGIGECDLDRN
+1303 
-1318 ERYSGGVADKGC
+1318 
-1330 FEYDQSRFSVG
+1330 
-1341 IRYERL
+1341 
-1347 AAFAPCD
+1347 
-1354 VVFTAS
+1354 
-1360 AGFKPLDTAKSWW
+1360 W
-1373 TFDGREPTE
+1373 
-1382 EDHDL
+1382 
-1387 SGVVVTKAIGP
+1387 
-1398 GMCSVRFKT
+1398 
-1407 VLEGETYEVSKEDW
+1407 VLG
-1421 FMLTGENVYVNP
+1421 
-1433 QNATPQEP
+1433 
-1441 FASWETAAVDIN
+1441 
-1453 EGLRY
+1453 
-1458 LVTGAT
+1458 
-1464 LVVSDGTYRVTAEH
+1464 
-1478 LLDRK
+1478 
-1483 ATVRSLNGPSKTVL
+1483 
-1497 TRSRPFV
+1497 
-1504 LKNAEAML
+1504 
-1512 SGFTISDVYTF
+1512 
-1523 SQGGALQ
+1523 
-1530 MSAGTVTNCVFAN
+1530 
-1543 CSVGNNGGGAVYMSG
+1543 
-1558 GTVVDCV
+1558 
-1565 VSNCSAKYYA
+1565 
-1575 NDNNGSGIRAH
+1575 
-1586 GASALVDRCV
+1586 
-1596 VRDCWYESDHYA
+1596 
-1608 RGAVALSGGATL
+1608 
-1620 RNSIV
+1620 
-1625 MNNRSY
+1625 
-1631 EGGGVRVSDASK
+1631 ASK

-1654 DKAGA
+1654 GKEGA
-1659 AGGVEM
+1659 AGGVQM
-1665 ADANG
+1665 GDKYG
-1670 LAVNTIVWQNTNTA
+1670 LAVNTIVWQNTNTV
-1684 DGVIRET
+1684 DGVVRET
-1691 AGSDAQFDT
+1691 AGEDAQFDT
-1700 CWLQDP
+1700 CWKQDP
-1706 LFLPHGKPCRL
+1706 LFLPHGKPFRL

-1727 KTLGWMG
+1727 KTLDWMG
-1734 ESVDVYGNPRIRCQK
+1734 GSVDVYGNPRIRCQK

>member
-8 CTVLAVVASVF
+8 YTVLAVVASVF

-29 ARLGAFRSKVSI
+29 ARLGAFRFKVSI
-41 TVAKTVADTAA
+41 TVAKTVADTEA
-52 GVPVPV
+52 GVPVPL
-58 RLAENNPVGFSYA
+58 RLSENNPGGFSYA

-79 FGDKNYAPI
+79 FVDENYAPI

-104 VKVPLVEGTKINL
+104 VKVPLAEGTKINL
-117 AYNGTATVANDPSA
+117 VYNGTATVANDPSA

-193 GYKVGNYNKGGV
+193 GRTLGNYNKGGV

-234 YFWDHFFYKRAASN
+234 YYWDHFFYKRAASG

-261 NSSSGNTANPYPRGS
+261 NSSGGNTANPLPRGS
-276 SGTGRAVTLSN
+276 SGTGSAVTLSN

-299 YDGTTCHV
+299 YEGTTCHV

-378 YYGAVETADPSAIV
+378 EYGAVETADPSAIV
-392 VSSNIGPCGTVS
+392 VSSNISACGTVS
-404 PDYGAIEGPVAG
+404 PDYGAIEDPVAG
-416 QEYVFACTDKIGV
+416 QEYVFACTDTIGV

-441 WKLVDTW
+441 WKLVDAGT
-448 SGELLRSSL
+448 GELIRSSL
-457 DEGEEPFVCHHVY
+457 DEGEEPFVCRHVY

-494 SQGRVELSGEWF
+494 SQGGVELSGEWF

-556 FSSSIFVSPNGSDEN
+556 FSSSIFVSPTGSDEN

-611 NQVKIVGSGERA
+611 NQVQIVGSGERA
-623 SVVRLAAEP
+623 SVVRLAAKPE
-632 ADTSD
+632 DTSD

-685 VTNNGRFN
+685 VTINGRFN

-745 YARGGSGSGHGGGVR
+745 YGRGGSGSGNGGGVR

-800 DNLSSTFTSGLYAS
+800 DNLTRTSTSGLYAS

-857 VIAEAPVFAD
+857 VIAAAPVFAD

-892 ATDLDGTPRIAGE
+892 ATDLDGAARIAGE

-933 VQATFAGAV
+933 AQATFAGSV

-966 SGLGLKDVTLPL
+966 SGLGLKDFTLPL
-978 TTGAYT
+978 TKGAYT

-992 VNSDSVTRT
+992 VNSVSVTRT

-1061 TKAITLTHEGDREAC
+1061 TKAVTLTHEGDREAC

-1104 YPRLVFNATL
+1104 YPRLVFDATSN
-1114 DPRPKSAYD
+1114 PSPKSAYD
-1123 TTHGVQIVS
+1123 TTHGVQIMT

-1138 CVVESCRATGNG
+1138 CIVESCRTMDHG

-1170 YSSGGGGASGAGIF
+1170 YSTGGGGASGAGIF

-1196 NNLASFGSG
+1196 NNLASYGSG
-1205 AHGGGA
+1205 ALGGGA

-1221 TLVAYNYGSNAGGVK
+1221 TLVAYNYGSNAGGVW
-1236 CDGGTVRNCTIVRN
+1236 V
-1250 VARTANGGIGGT
+1250 
-1262 VTDCLVYGNMANGV
+1262 
-1276 DVDTDD
+1276 
-1282 PGFVNAAAG
+1282 
-1291 DFHLNMA
+1291 
-1298 STAID
+1298 
-1303 GSVKEGIGECDLDRN
+1303 
-1318 ERYSGGVADKGC
+1318 SG
-1330 FEYDQSRFSVG
+1330 
-1341 IRYERL
+1341 
-1347 AAFAPCD
+1347 
-1354 VVFTAS
+1354 
-1360 AGFKPLDTAKSWW
+1360 
-1373 TFDGREPTE
+1373 
-1382 EDHDL
+1382 
-1387 SGVVVTKAIGP
+1387 
-1398 GMCSVRFKT
+1398 
-1407 VLEGETYEVSKEDW
+1407 
-1421 FMLTGENVYVNP
+1421 
-1433 QNATPQEP
+1433 
-1441 FASWETAAVDIN
+1441 
-1453 EGLRY
+1453 
-1458 LVTGAT
+1458 
-1464 LVVSDGTYRVTAEH
+1464 
-1478 LLDRK
+1478 
-1483 ATVRSLNGPSKTVL
+1483 
-1497 TRSRPFV
+1497 
-1504 LKNAEAML
+1504 
-1512 SGFTISDVYTF
+1512 
-1523 SQGGALQ
+1523 
-1530 MSAGTVTNCVFAN
+1530 
-1543 CSVGNNGGGAVYMSG
+1543 
-1558 GTVVDCV
+1558 
-1565 VSNCSAKYYA
+1565 
-1575 NDNNGSGIRAH
+1575 
-1586 GASALVDRCV
+1586 
-1596 VRDCWYESDHYA
+1596 
-1608 RGAVALSGGATL
+1608 
-1620 RNSIV
+1620 
-1625 MNNRSY
+1625 
-1631 EGGGVRVSDASK
+1631 ASK

-1654 DKAGA
+1654 GKEGA
-1659 AGGVEM
+1659 AGGVQM
-1665 ADANG
+1665 GDKYG
-1670 LAVNTIVWQNTNTA
+1670 LAVNTIVWQNTNTV
-1684 DGVIRET
+1684 DGVVRET
-1691 AGSDAQFDT
+1691 TGEDAQFDT
-1700 CWLQDP
+1700 CWKQDP
-1706 LFLPHGKPCRL
+1706 LFLPHGKPFRL

-1727 KTLGWMG
+1727 KTLDWMG
-1734 ESVDVYGNPRIRCQK
+1734 GSVDVYGNPRIRCQK
-1749 PDIGAA
+1749 PDIGAT
-1755 EGAFGFILNVK
+1755 EGASGFILSVK

>member
-8 CTVLAVVASVF
+8 YTVLAVVASVF

-29 ARLGAFRSKVSI
+29 ARLGTFRFKVPI
-41 TVAKTVADTAA
+41 TVTKTVADTEA

-58 RLAENNPVGFSYA
+58 RLAENNPGGFSYA

-79 FGDKNYAPI
+79 FGDENYAPI

-104 VKVPLVEGTKINL
+104 VKVPLAEGTKINL
-117 AYNGTATVANDPSA
+117 VYNGTATVANDPSA

-224 SGWFKHGNFQ
+224 SGWFKHGNFP
-234 YFWDHFFYKRAASN
+234 YYWDHFFYKRAASG

-261 NSSSGNTANPYPRGS
+261 NSGSGNTANPYPRGS
-276 SGTGRAVTLSN
+276 SGTGSAVTLSN

-299 YDGTTCHV
+299 YEGTTCHV

-328 LVFGDNST
+328 LVFGDNSN

-378 YYGAVETADPSAIV
+378 EYGAVETADPSAIV
-392 VSSNIGPCGTVS
+392 VSSNIGACGTVS

-416 QEYVFACTDKIGV
+416 QEYVFTCTDTTGI

-457 DEGEEPFVCHHVY
+457 DEGEDPFVCRHVY

-494 SQGRVELSGEWF
+494 SQGGVELSGEWF

-517 AESGSAFLYW
+517 AESGSTFLYW

-556 FSSSIFVSPNGSDEN
+556 FSSSIFVSPTGSDEN

-611 NQVKIVGSGERA
+611 NQVQIVGSGERA
-623 SVVRLAAEP
+623 SVVRLAAEIT
-632 ADTSD
+632 DTSD

-685 VTNNGRFN
+685 VTINGRFN

-745 YARGGSGSGHGGGVR
+745 YGRGGSGSGNGGGVR

-775 AHGKGSGV
+775 AHGEGSGV

-800 DNLSSTFTSGLYAS
+800 DNLSSTSTCGLYAS

-825 YNRNTAGEANVYRD
+825 YNRNTAGEANVYRG

-857 VIAEAPVFAD
+857 VIAAAPVFAD

-879 CVDAGADMPWMAG
+879 CVDAGADMPWMAE
-892 ATDLDGTPRIAGE
+892 ATDLDGAARIAGE

-933 VQATFAGAV
+933 AQATFAGSV

-966 SGLGLKDVTLPL
+966 SGLGLKDFTLPL
-978 TTGAYT
+978 TKGAYT

-992 VNSDSVTRT
+992 VNSVSVTRT

-1061 TKAITLTHEGDREAC
+1061 TKAVTLTHEGDREAC

-1114 DPRPKSAYD
+1114 DQRPVSAYD

-1138 CVVESCRATGNG
+1138 CVVESCRTTDHG

-1170 YSSGGGGASGAGIF
+1170 YSTGGGGASGAGIF

-1196 NNLASFGSG
+1196 NNLAWYGSG
-1205 AHGGGA
+1205 AQGGGA

-1221 TLVAYNYGSNAGGVK
+1221 TLVAYNYGSSAGGV
-1236 CDGGTVRNCTIVRN
+1236 
-1250 VARTANGGIGGT
+1250 
-1262 VTDCLVYGNMANGV
+1262 
-1276 DVDTDD
+1276 
-1282 PGFVNAAAG
+1282 
-1291 DFHLNMA
+1291 
-1298 STAID
+1298 
-1303 GSVKEGIGECDLDRN
+1303 
-1318 ERYSGGVADKGC
+1318 
-1330 FEYDQSRFSVG
+1330 
-1341 IRYERL
+1341 
-1347 AAFAPCD
+1347 
-1354 VVFTAS
+1354 
-1360 AGFKPLDTAKSWW
+1360 W
-1373 TFDGREPTE
+1373 
-1382 EDHDL
+1382 
-1387 SGVVVTKAIGP
+1387 
-1398 GMCSVRFKT
+1398 
-1407 VLEGETYEVSKEDW
+1407 VLG
-1421 FMLTGENVYVNP
+1421 
-1433 QNATPQEP
+1433 
-1441 FASWETAAVDIN
+1441 
-1453 EGLRY
+1453 
-1458 LVTGAT
+1458 
-1464 LVVSDGTYRVTAEH
+1464 
-1478 LLDRK
+1478 
-1483 ATVRSLNGPSKTVL
+1483 
-1497 TRSRPFV
+1497 
-1504 LKNAEAML
+1504 
-1512 SGFTISDVYTF
+1512 
-1523 SQGGALQ
+1523 
-1530 MSAGTVTNCVFAN
+1530 
-1543 CSVGNNGGGAVYMSG
+1543 
-1558 GTVVDCV
+1558 
-1565 VSNCSAKYYA
+1565 
-1575 NDNNGSGIRAH
+1575 
-1586 GASALVDRCV
+1586 
-1596 VRDCWYESDHYA
+1596 
-1608 RGAVALSGGATL
+1608 
-1620 RNSIV
+1620 
-1625 MNNRSY
+1625 
-1631 EGGGVRVSDASK
+1631 ASK

-1654 DKAGA
+1654 GKEGA
-1659 AGGVEM
+1659 AGGVQM
-1665 ADANG
+1665 GDKYG
-1670 LAVNTIVWQNTNTA
+1670 LAVNTIVWQNTNTV
-1684 DGVIRET
+1684 DGVVRET
-1691 AGSDAQFDT
+1691 TGEDAQFDT
-1700 CWLQDP
+1700 CWKQDP
-1706 LFLPHGKPCRL
+1706 LFLPHGKPFRL

-1727 KTLGWMG
+1727 KTLDWMG
-1734 ESVDVYGNPRIRCQK
+1734 GSVDIYGNPRIRCQK
-1749 PDIGAA
+1749 PDIGAT
-1755 EGAFGFILNVK
+1755 EGASGFILSVK

>member
-8 CTVLAVVASVF
+8 YTVLAVVASVF

-41 TVAKTVADTAA
+41 TVAKTVADTEA
-52 GVPVPV
+52 GVPVPL
-58 RLAENNPVGFSYA
+58 RLSENNPVGFSYA

-79 FGDKNYAPI
+79 FGDEKYAPI

-104 VKVPLVEGTKINL
+104 VKVPLAEGTKINL
-117 AYNGTATVANDPSA
+117 VYNGTATVANDPSA

-193 GYKVGNYNKGGV
+193 GQKVGNFNKGGV

-234 YFWDHFFYKRAASN
+234 YYWDHFFYKRAASG

-261 NSSSGNTANPYPRGS
+261 DSGSGNTAKPLPRGS

-355 AKGTKSAAF
+355 AKGTKSAEF

-517 AESGSAFLYW
+517 AESGSTFLYW

-556 FSSSIFVSPNGSDEN
+556 FSSSIFVSPTGSDEN

-933 VQATFAGAV
+933 AQATFAGSV

-966 SGLGLKDVTLPL
+966 SGLGLKDITLPL

-992 VNSDSVTRT
+992 VNSVSVTRT
-1001 DAVRVFATNLYVSPT
+1001 DAVRVFATVLYVSPM

-1104 YPRLVFNATL
+1104 YPRLVFDATSN
-1114 DPRPKSAYD
+1114 PSPKSAYD
-1123 TTHGVQIVS
+1123 TTHGVQIMT

-1138 CVVESCRATGNG
+1138 CVVESCRTMDHG

-1170 YSSGGGGASGAGIF
+1170 YSTGGGGASGAGIF

-1196 NNLASFGSG
+1196 NNLASYGSG
-1205 AHGGGA
+1205 ALGGGA

-1221 TLVAYNYGSNAGGVK
+1221 TLVAYNYGSNAGGVW
-1236 CDGGTVRNCTIVRN
+1236 V
-1250 VARTANGGIGGT
+1250 
-1262 VTDCLVYGNMANGV
+1262 
-1276 DVDTDD
+1276 
-1282 PGFVNAAAG
+1282 
-1291 DFHLNMA
+1291 
-1298 STAID
+1298 
-1303 GSVKEGIGECDLDRN
+1303 
-1318 ERYSGGVADKGC
+1318 SG
-1330 FEYDQSRFSVG
+1330 
-1341 IRYERL
+1341 
-1347 AAFAPCD
+1347 
-1354 VVFTAS
+1354 
-1360 AGFKPLDTAKSWW
+1360 
-1373 TFDGREPTE
+1373 
-1382 EDHDL
+1382 
-1387 SGVVVTKAIGP
+1387 
-1398 GMCSVRFKT
+1398 
-1407 VLEGETYEVSKEDW
+1407 
-1421 FMLTGENVYVNP
+1421 
-1433 QNATPQEP
+1433 
-1441 FASWETAAVDIN
+1441 
-1453 EGLRY
+1453 
-1458 LVTGAT
+1458 
-1464 LVVSDGTYRVTAEH
+1464 
-1478 LLDRK
+1478 
-1483 ATVRSLNGPSKTVL
+1483 
-1497 TRSRPFV
+1497 
-1504 LKNAEAML
+1504 
-1512 SGFTISDVYTF
+1512 
-1523 SQGGALQ
+1523 
-1530 MSAGTVTNCVFAN
+1530 
-1543 CSVGNNGGGAVYMSG
+1543 
-1558 GTVVDCV
+1558 
-1565 VSNCSAKYYA
+1565 
-1575 NDNNGSGIRAH
+1575 
-1586 GASALVDRCV
+1586 
-1596 VRDCWYESDHYA
+1596 
-1608 RGAVALSGGATL
+1608 
-1620 RNSIV
+1620 
-1625 MNNRSY
+1625 
-1631 EGGGVRVSDASK
+1631 ASK

-1654 DKAGA
+1654 GKEGA
-1659 AGGVEM
+1659 AGGVQM
-1665 ADANG
+1665 ADKYG
-1670 LAVNTIVWQNTNTA
+1670 LAVNTIVWQNTNTV
-1684 DGVIRET
+1684 DGVVRET
-1691 AGSDAQFDT
+1691 TGADAQFDT
-1700 CWLQDP
+1700 CWKQDP
-1706 LFLPHGKPCRL
+1706 LFLPHGKPFRL

-1727 KTLGWMG
+1727 KTLDWMG
-1734 ESVDVYGNPRIRCQK
+1734 GSVDVYGNPRIRCQK

-1755 EGAFGFILNVK
+1755 EGAFGFMLNVK

>member
-8 CTVLAVVASVF
+8 YTVLAVVASVF

-29 ARLGAFRSKVSI
+29 ARLGDFRFKVPI
-41 TVAKTVADTAA
+41 TVTKTVADTEA

-58 RLAENNPVGFSYA
+58 RLAENNPGGFSYA

-79 FGDKNYAPI
+79 FGDENYAPI

-104 VKVPLVEGTKINL
+104 VKVPLAEGTKINL
-117 AYNGTATVANDPSA
+117 VYNGTATVANDPSA

-193 GYKVGNYNKGGV
+193 GYKEGNFNNGGV

-234 YFWDHFFYKRAASN
+234 YFYDHFFYKREKSN
-248 NGGTPNNAFAIEI
+248 NSGTLNNAFAIES
-261 NSSSGNTANPYPRGS
+261 NSSSGNNANPLPRGS
-276 SGTGRAVTLSN
+276 SGNGSAMTLSN

-299 YDGTTCHV
+299 YEGTTCHV

-328 LVFGDNST
+328 LVFGDNSN
-336 VTAGNGDAA
+336 VTAGGGDAA

-378 YYGAVETADPSAIV
+378 EYGAVETADPSAIV
-392 VSSNIGPCGTVS
+392 VSSNIGACGTVS

-416 QEYVFACTDKIGV
+416 QEYVFACTDTIGV

-441 WKLVDTW
+441 WKLVDAGT
-448 SGELLRSSL
+448 GELIRSSL
-457 DEGEEPFVCHHVY
+457 DEGEEPFVCRHVY

-494 SQGRVELSGEWF
+494 SQGGVELSGEWF

-517 AESGSAFLYW
+517 AESGSTFLYW

-556 FSSSIFVSPNGSDEN
+556 FSSSIFVSPTGSDEN

-611 NQVKIVGSGERA
+611 NQVQIVGSGERA
-623 SVVRLAAEP
+623 SVVRLAAEIT
-632 ADTSD
+632 DTSD

-685 VTNNGRFN
+685 VTINGRFN

-745 YARGGSGSGHGGGVR
+745 YGRGGSGSGNGGGVR

-775 AHGKGSGV
+775 AHGEGSGV

-800 DNLSSTFTSGLYAS
+800 DNLTSTSTSGLYAS

-825 YNRNTAGEANVYRD
+825 YNRNTAGEANVYRG

-857 VIAEAPVFAD
+857 VIAAAPVFAD

-892 ATDLDGTPRIAGE
+892 ATDLDGAARIAGE

-933 VQATFAGAV
+933 AQATFAGSV

-966 SGLGLKDVTLPL
+966 SGLGLKDFTLPL
-978 TTGAYT
+978 TKGAYT

-992 VNSDSVTRT
+992 VNSVSVTRT

-1061 TKAITLTHEGDREAC
+1061 TKAVTLTHEGDREAC

-1114 DPRPKSAYD
+1114 DQRPKSAYD

-1138 CVVESCRATGNG
+1138 CVVESCRTTDHG

-1170 YSSGGGGASGAGIF
+1170 YSTGGGGASGAGIF

-1196 NNLASFGSG
+1196 NNLAWYGSG
-1205 AHGGGA
+1205 AQGGGA

-1221 TLVAYNYGSNAGGVK
+1221 TLVAYNYGSSAGGV
-1236 CDGGTVRNCTIVRN
+1236 
-1250 VARTANGGIGGT
+1250 
-1262 VTDCLVYGNMANGV
+1262 
-1276 DVDTDD
+1276 
-1282 PGFVNAAAG
+1282 
-1291 DFHLNMA
+1291 
-1298 STAID
+1298 
-1303 GSVKEGIGECDLDRN
+1303 
-1318 ERYSGGVADKGC
+1318 
-1330 FEYDQSRFSVG
+1330 
-1341 IRYERL
+1341 
-1347 AAFAPCD
+1347 
-1354 VVFTAS
+1354 
-1360 AGFKPLDTAKSWW
+1360 W
-1373 TFDGREPTE
+1373 
-1382 EDHDL
+1382 
-1387 SGVVVTKAIGP
+1387 
-1398 GMCSVRFKT
+1398 
-1407 VLEGETYEVSKEDW
+1407 VLG
-1421 FMLTGENVYVNP
+1421 
-1433 QNATPQEP
+1433 
-1441 FASWETAAVDIN
+1441 
-1453 EGLRY
+1453 
-1458 LVTGAT
+1458 
-1464 LVVSDGTYRVTAEH
+1464 
-1478 LLDRK
+1478 
-1483 ATVRSLNGPSKTVL
+1483 
-1497 TRSRPFV
+1497 
-1504 LKNAEAML
+1504 
-1512 SGFTISDVYTF
+1512 
-1523 SQGGALQ
+1523 
-1530 MSAGTVTNCVFAN
+1530 
-1543 CSVGNNGGGAVYMSG
+1543 
-1558 GTVVDCV
+1558 
-1565 VSNCSAKYYA
+1565 
-1575 NDNNGSGIRAH
+1575 
-1586 GASALVDRCV
+1586 
-1596 VRDCWYESDHYA
+1596 
-1608 RGAVALSGGATL
+1608 
-1620 RNSIV
+1620 
-1625 MNNRSY
+1625 
-1631 EGGGVRVSDASK
+1631 ASK

-1654 DKAGA
+1654 GKEGA
-1659 AGGVEM
+1659 AGGVQM
-1665 ADANG
+1665 GDKYG
-1670 LAVNTIVWQNTNTA
+1670 LAVNTIVWQNTNTV
-1684 DGVIRET
+1684 DGVVRET
-1691 AGSDAQFDT
+1691 TGEDAQFDT
-1700 CWLQDP
+1700 CWKQDP
-1706 LFLPHGKPCRL
+1706 LFLPHGKPFRL
-1717 RTASPCRDAA
+1717 RTTSPCRDAA
-1727 KTLGWMG
+1727 KTLDWMG
-1734 ESVDVYGNPRIRCQK
+1734 GSVDIYGNPRIRCQK
-1749 PDIGAA
+1749 PDIGAT
-1755 EGAFGFILNVK
+1755 EGASGFILSVK

>member
-8 CTVLAVVASVF
+8 YTVLAVVASVF

-29 ARLGAFRSKVSI
+29 ARLGDFRFKVPI
-41 TVAKTVADTAA
+41 TVTKTVADTEA

-58 RLAENNPVGFSYA
+58 RLAENNPGGFSYA

-79 FGDKNYAPI
+79 FGDENYAPI

-104 VKVPLVEGTKINL
+104 VKVPLAEGTKINL
-117 AYNGTATVANDPSA
+117 VYNGTATVANDPSA

-193 GYKVGNYNKGGV
+193 GYKEGNFNNGGV

-234 YFWDHFFYKRAASN
+234 YFYDHFFYKREKSN
-248 NGGTPNNAFAIEI
+248 NSGTLNNAFAIES
-261 NSSSGNTANPYPRGS
+261 NSSSGNNANPLPRGS
-276 SGTGRAVTLSN
+276 SGNGSAMTLSN

-299 YDGTTCHV
+299 YEGTTCHV

-328 LVFGDNST
+328 LVFGDNSN

-378 YYGAVETADPSAIV
+378 EYGAVETADPSAIV
-392 VSSNIGPCGTVS
+392 VSSNIGACGTVS

-416 QEYVFACTDKIGV
+416 QEYVFACTDTIGV

-441 WKLVDTW
+441 WKLVDAGT
-448 SGELLRSSL
+448 GELIRSSL
-457 DEGEEPFVCHHVY
+457 DEGEEPFVCRHVY

-494 SQGRVELSGEWF
+494 SQGGVELSGEWF

-517 AESGSAFLYW
+517 AESGSTFLYW

-556 FSSSIFVSPNGSDEN
+556 FSSSIFVSPTGSDEN

-611 NQVKIVGSGERA
+611 NQVQIVGSGERA
-623 SVVRLAAEP
+623 SVVRLAAEIT
-632 ADTSD
+632 DTSD

-685 VTNNGRFN
+685 VTINGRFN

-745 YARGGSGSGHGGGVR
+745 YGRGGSGSGNGGGVR

-775 AHGKGSGV
+775 AHGEGSGV

-800 DNLSSTFTSGLYAS
+800 DNLTRTSTSGLYAS

-857 VIAEAPVFAD
+857 VIAAAPVFAD

-892 ATDLDGTPRIAGE
+892 ATDLDGAARIAGE

-933 VQATFAGAV
+933 AQATFAGSV

-966 SGLGLKDVTLPL
+966 SGLGLKDFTLPL
-978 TTGAYT
+978 TKGAYT

-992 VNSDSVTRT
+992 VNSVSVTRT

-1061 TKAITLTHEGDREAC
+1061 TKAVTLTHEGDREAC

-1114 DPRPKSAYD
+1114 DQRPVSAYD

-1138 CVVESCRATGNG
+1138 CVVESCRTTDHG

-1170 YSSGGGGASGAGIF
+1170 YSTGGGGASGAGIF

-1196 NNLASFGSG
+1196 NNLAWYGSG
-1205 AHGGGA
+1205 AQGGGA

-1221 TLVAYNYGSNAGGVK
+1221 TLVAYNYGSSAGGV
-1236 CDGGTVRNCTIVRN
+1236 
-1250 VARTANGGIGGT
+1250 
-1262 VTDCLVYGNMANGV
+1262 
-1276 DVDTDD
+1276 
-1282 PGFVNAAAG
+1282 
-1291 DFHLNMA
+1291 
-1298 STAID
+1298 
-1303 GSVKEGIGECDLDRN
+1303 
-1318 ERYSGGVADKGC
+1318 
-1330 FEYDQSRFSVG
+1330 
-1341 IRYERL
+1341 
-1347 AAFAPCD
+1347 
-1354 VVFTAS
+1354 
-1360 AGFKPLDTAKSWW
+1360 W
-1373 TFDGREPTE
+1373 
-1382 EDHDL
+1382 
-1387 SGVVVTKAIGP
+1387 
-1398 GMCSVRFKT
+1398 
-1407 VLEGETYEVSKEDW
+1407 VLG
-1421 FMLTGENVYVNP
+1421 
-1433 QNATPQEP
+1433 
-1441 FASWETAAVDIN
+1441 
-1453 EGLRY
+1453 
-1458 LVTGAT
+1458 
-1464 LVVSDGTYRVTAEH
+1464 
-1478 LLDRK
+1478 
-1483 ATVRSLNGPSKTVL
+1483 
-1497 TRSRPFV
+1497 
-1504 LKNAEAML
+1504 
-1512 SGFTISDVYTF
+1512 
-1523 SQGGALQ
+1523 
-1530 MSAGTVTNCVFAN
+1530 
-1543 CSVGNNGGGAVYMSG
+1543 
-1558 GTVVDCV
+1558 
-1565 VSNCSAKYYA
+1565 
-1575 NDNNGSGIRAH
+1575 
-1586 GASALVDRCV
+1586 
-1596 VRDCWYESDHYA
+1596 
-1608 RGAVALSGGATL
+1608 
-1620 RNSIV
+1620 
-1625 MNNRSY
+1625 
-1631 EGGGVRVSDASK
+1631 ASK

-1654 DKAGA
+1654 GKEGA
-1659 AGGVEM
+1659 AGGVQM
-1665 ADANG
+1665 GDKYG
-1670 LAVNTIVWQNTNTA
+1670 LAVNTIVWQNTNTV
-1684 DGVIRET
+1684 DGVVRET
-1691 AGSDAQFDT
+1691 TGEDAQFDT
-1700 CWLQDP
+1700 CWKQDP
-1706 LFLPHGKPCRL
+1706 LFLPHGKPFRL
-1717 RTASPCRDAA
+1717 RTTSPCRDAA
-1727 KTLGWMG
+1727 KTLDWMG
-1734 ESVDVYGNPRIRCQK
+1734 GSVDIYGNPRIRCQK
-1749 PDIGAA
+1749 PDIGAT
-1755 EGAFGFILNVK
+1755 EGASGFILSVK

>member
-1 MTVHRLK
+1 MTVYRLK

-29 ARLGAFRSKVSI
+29 ARLGAFRFKVSI
-41 TVAKTVADTAA
+41 TVAKTVADTEA
-52 GVPVPV
+52 GVPVPL
-58 RLAENNPVGFSYA
+58 RLSENNPVGFSYA

-79 FGDKNYAPI
+79 FGDEKYAPI

-104 VKVPLVEGTKINL
+104 VKVPLAEGTKINL
-117 AYNGTATVANDPSA
+117 VYNGTATVANDPSA

-193 GYKVGNYNKGGV
+193 GYKVGNFNKGGV

-234 YFWDHFFYKRAASN
+234 YYWDHFFYKRAASG

-261 NSSSGNTANPYPRGS
+261 DSGSGNTAKPLPRGS

-299 YDGTTCHV
+299 YEGTTCHV

-378 YYGAVETADPSAIV
+378 EYGAVETADPSAIV
-392 VSSNIGPCGTVS
+392 VSSNIGACGTVS

-494 SQGRVELSGEWF
+494 SQGGVELSGEWF

-611 NQVKIVGSGERA
+611 NQVQIVGSGERA
-623 SVVRLAAEP
+623 SVVRLAAKPE
-632 ADTSD
+632 DTSD

-660 TGGKTYGR
+660 TGGKDHGR

-673 NGRVENCSITNC
+673 NGTVENCSITNC

-892 ATDLDGTPRIAGE
+892 ATDLDGAARIAGE

-933 VQATFAGAV
+933 AQATFAGSV

-966 SGLGLKDVTLPL
+966 SGLGLKDFTLPL
-978 TTGAYT
+978 TKGAYT

-992 VNSDSVTRT
+992 VNSVSVTRT

-1114 DPRPKSAYD
+1114 DQRPVSAYD

-1138 CVVESCRATGNG
+1138 CVVESCRTTDHG

-1170 YSSGGGGASGAGIF
+1170 YSTGGGGASGAGIF

-1196 NNLASFGSG
+1196 NNLASYGSG
-1205 AHGGGA
+1205 ALGGGA

-1221 TLVAYNYGSNAGGVK
+1221 TLVAYNYGSNAGGVW
-1236 CDGGTVRNCTIVRN
+1236 V
-1250 VARTANGGIGGT
+1250 
-1262 VTDCLVYGNMANGV
+1262 
-1276 DVDTDD
+1276 
-1282 PGFVNAAAG
+1282 
-1291 DFHLNMA
+1291 
-1298 STAID
+1298 
-1303 GSVKEGIGECDLDRN
+1303 
-1318 ERYSGGVADKGC
+1318 SG
-1330 FEYDQSRFSVG
+1330 
-1341 IRYERL
+1341 
-1347 AAFAPCD
+1347 
-1354 VVFTAS
+1354 
-1360 AGFKPLDTAKSWW
+1360 
-1373 TFDGREPTE
+1373 
-1382 EDHDL
+1382 
-1387 SGVVVTKAIGP
+1387 
-1398 GMCSVRFKT
+1398 
-1407 VLEGETYEVSKEDW
+1407 
-1421 FMLTGENVYVNP
+1421 
-1433 QNATPQEP
+1433 
-1441 FASWETAAVDIN
+1441 
-1453 EGLRY
+1453 
-1458 LVTGAT
+1458 
-1464 LVVSDGTYRVTAEH
+1464 
-1478 LLDRK
+1478 
-1483 ATVRSLNGPSKTVL
+1483 
-1497 TRSRPFV
+1497 
-1504 LKNAEAML
+1504 
-1512 SGFTISDVYTF
+1512 
-1523 SQGGALQ
+1523 
-1530 MSAGTVTNCVFAN
+1530 
-1543 CSVGNNGGGAVYMSG
+1543 
-1558 GTVVDCV
+1558 
-1565 VSNCSAKYYA
+1565 
-1575 NDNNGSGIRAH
+1575 
-1586 GASALVDRCV
+1586 
-1596 VRDCWYESDHYA
+1596 
-1608 RGAVALSGGATL
+1608 
-1620 RNSIV
+1620 
-1625 MNNRSY
+1625 
-1631 EGGGVRVSDASK
+1631 ASK

-1654 DKAGA
+1654 GKEGA
-1659 AGGVEM
+1659 AGGVQM
-1665 ADANG
+1665 ADKYG
-1670 LAVNTIVWQNTNTA
+1670 LAVNTIVWQNTNTV
-1684 DGVIRET
+1684 DGVVRET
-1691 AGSDAQFDT
+1691 TGADAQFDT
-1700 CWLQDP
+1700 CWKQDP
-1706 LFLPHGKPCRL
+1706 LFLPHGKPFRL

-1727 KTLGWMG
+1727 KTLDWMG
-1734 ESVDVYGNPRIRCQK
+1734 GSVDVYGNPRIRCQK

-1755 EGAFGFILNVK
+1755 EGAFGFILSVK

>member
-1 MTVHRLK
+1 M
-8 CTVLAVVASVF
+8 
-19 GAAFGDIVSP
+19 
-29 ARLGAFRSKVSI
+29 
-41 TVAKTVADTAA
+41 VAKTVADTEA

-58 RLAENNPVGFSYA
+58 RLAENNPLGFSYA

-79 FGDKNYAPI
+79 FGDKNYDPI

-104 VKVPLVEGTKINL
+104 VKVPLAEGTKINL
-117 AYNGTATVANDPSA
+117 VYNGTATVANDPSA

-193 GYKVGNYNKGGV
+193 GQKVGNFNKGGV

-234 YFWDHFFYKRAASN
+234 YFYDHFFYKREKSN
-248 NGGTPNNAFAIEI
+248 NSGTLNNAFAIES
-261 NSSSGNTANPYPRGS
+261 NSSSGNNANPLPRGS
-276 SGTGRAVTLSN
+276 SGTGSAVTLSN

-299 YDGTTCHV
+299 YEGTTCHV

-328 LVFGDNST
+328 LVFGDNSN

-378 YYGAVETADPSAIV
+378 EYGAVETADPSAIV
-392 VSSNIGPCGTVS
+392 VSSNIGACGTVS

-416 QEYVFACTDKIGV
+416 QEYVFACTDTIGV

-441 WKLVDTW
+441 WKLADTG

-457 DEGEEPFVCHHVY
+457 DEGEEPFVCRHVY

-494 SQGRVELSGEWF
+494 SQGGVELSGEWF

-517 AESGSAFLYW
+517 AESGSTFLYW

-556 FSSSIFVSPNGSDEN
+556 FSSSIFVSPTGSDEN

-611 NQVKIVGSGERA
+611 NQVQIVGSGERA
-623 SVVRLAAEP
+623 SVVRLAAKPE
-632 ADTSD
+632 DTSD

-660 TGGKTYGR
+660 TGGKDHGR

-673 NGRVENCSITNC
+673 NGTVENCSITNC

-745 YARGGSGSGHGGGVR
+745 YGRGGSGSGNGGGVR

-775 AHGKGSGV
+775 AHGEGSGV

-800 DNLSSTFTSGLYAS
+800 DNLTRTSTSGLYAS

-857 VIAEAPVFAD
+857 VIAAAPVFAD

-892 ATDLDGTPRIAGE
+892 ATDLDGAARIAGE

-933 VQATFAGAV
+933 AQATFAGSV

-966 SGLGLKDVTLPL
+966 SGLGLKDFTLPL
-978 TTGAYT
+978 TKGAYT

-992 VNSDSVTRT
+992 VNSVSVTRT

-1061 TKAITLTHEGDREAC
+1061 TKAVTLTHEGDREAC

-1114 DPRPKSAYD
+1114 DQRPVSAYD

-1138 CVVESCRATGNG
+1138 CVVESCRTTDHG

-1170 YSSGGGGASGAGIF
+1170 YSTGGGGASGAGIF

-1196 NNLASFGSG
+1196 NNLASYGSG
-1205 AHGGGA
+1205 ALGGGA

-1221 TLVAYNYGSNAGGVK
+1221 TLVAYNYGSNAGGVW
-1236 CDGGTVRNCTIVRN
+1236 V
-1250 VARTANGGIGGT
+1250 
-1262 VTDCLVYGNMANGV
+1262 
-1276 DVDTDD
+1276 
-1282 PGFVNAAAG
+1282 
-1291 DFHLNMA
+1291 
-1298 STAID
+1298 
-1303 GSVKEGIGECDLDRN
+1303 
-1318 ERYSGGVADKGC
+1318 SG
-1330 FEYDQSRFSVG
+1330 
-1341 IRYERL
+1341 
-1347 AAFAPCD
+1347 
-1354 VVFTAS
+1354 
-1360 AGFKPLDTAKSWW
+1360 
-1373 TFDGREPTE
+1373 
-1382 EDHDL
+1382 
-1387 SGVVVTKAIGP
+1387 
-1398 GMCSVRFKT
+1398 
-1407 VLEGETYEVSKEDW
+1407 
-1421 FMLTGENVYVNP
+1421 
-1433 QNATPQEP
+1433 
-1441 FASWETAAVDIN
+1441 
-1453 EGLRY
+1453 
-1458 LVTGAT
+1458 
-1464 LVVSDGTYRVTAEH
+1464 
-1478 LLDRK
+1478 
-1483 ATVRSLNGPSKTVL
+1483 
-1497 TRSRPFV
+1497 
-1504 LKNAEAML
+1504 
-1512 SGFTISDVYTF
+1512 
-1523 SQGGALQ
+1523 
-1530 MSAGTVTNCVFAN
+1530 
-1543 CSVGNNGGGAVYMSG
+1543 
-1558 GTVVDCV
+1558 
-1565 VSNCSAKYYA
+1565 
-1575 NDNNGSGIRAH
+1575 
-1586 GASALVDRCV
+1586 
-1596 VRDCWYESDHYA
+1596 
-1608 RGAVALSGGATL
+1608 
-1620 RNSIV
+1620 
-1625 MNNRSY
+1625 
-1631 EGGGVRVSDASK
+1631 ASK

-1654 DKAGA
+1654 GKEGA
-1659 AGGVEM
+1659 AGGVQM
-1665 ADANG
+1665 ADKYG
-1670 LAVNTIVWQNTNTA
+1670 LAVNTIVWQNTNTV
-1684 DGVIRET
+1684 DRVVRET
-1691 AGSDAQFDT
+1691 TGADAQFDT
-1700 CWLQDP
+1700 CWKQDP
-1706 LFLPHGKPCRL
+1706 LFLPHGKPFRL

-1727 KTLGWMG
+1727 KTLDWMG
-1734 ESVDVYGNPRIRCQK
+1734 GSVDVYGNPRIRCQK
-1749 PDIGAA
+1749 PDIGAT
-1755 EGAFGFILNVK
+1755 EGASGFILSVK

>member
-8 CTVLAVVASVF
+8 YTVLAVVASVF

-41 TVAKTVADTAA
+41 TVAKTVADTEA
-52 GVPVPV
+52 GVPVPL
-58 RLAENNPVGFSYA
+58 RLSENNPVGFSYA

-79 FGDKNYAPI
+79 FGDEKYAPI

-104 VKVPLVEGTKINL
+104 VKVPLAEGTKINL
-117 AYNGTATVANDPSA
+117 VYNGTATVANDPSA

-193 GYKVGNYNKGGV
+193 GQKVGNFNKGGV

-234 YFWDHFFYKRAASN
+234 YYWDHFFYKRAASG

-261 NSSSGNTANPYPRGS
+261 DSGSGNTAKPLPRGS

-355 AKGTKSAAF
+355 AKGTKSAEF

-527 TGDGVTDDNKNDNP
+527 TGDDVTDDNKNDNP

-745 YARGGSGSGHGGGVR
+745 YARGGSGSGQGGGVR

-857 VIAEAPVFAD
+857 VIAAAPVFAD

-892 ATDLDGTPRIAGE
+892 ATDLDGAARIAGE

-933 VQATFAGAV
+933 AQATFAGSV

-966 SGLGLKDVTLPL
+966 SGLGLKDFTLPL
-978 TTGAYT
+978 TKGAYT

-992 VNSDSVTRT
+992 VNSVSVTRT

-1061 TKAITLTHEGDREAC
+1061 TKAVTLTHEGDREAC

-1104 YPRLVFNATL
+1104 YPRLVFDATSN
-1114 DPRPKSAYD
+1114 PSPKSAYD
-1123 TTHGVQIVS
+1123 TTHGVQIMT

-1138 CVVESCRATGNG
+1138 CVVESCRTMDHG

-1170 YSSGGGGASGAGIF
+1170 YSTGGGGASGAGIF

-1196 NNLASFGSG
+1196 NNLASYGSG
-1205 AHGGGA
+1205 ALGGGA

-1221 TLVAYNYGSNAGGVK
+1221 TLVAYNYGSNAGGVW
-1236 CDGGTVRNCTIVRN
+1236 V
-1250 VARTANGGIGGT
+1250 
-1262 VTDCLVYGNMANGV
+1262 
-1276 DVDTDD
+1276 
-1282 PGFVNAAAG
+1282 
-1291 DFHLNMA
+1291 
-1298 STAID
+1298 
-1303 GSVKEGIGECDLDRN
+1303 
-1318 ERYSGGVADKGC
+1318 SG
-1330 FEYDQSRFSVG
+1330 
-1341 IRYERL
+1341 
-1347 AAFAPCD
+1347 
-1354 VVFTAS
+1354 
-1360 AGFKPLDTAKSWW
+1360 
-1373 TFDGREPTE
+1373 
-1382 EDHDL
+1382 
-1387 SGVVVTKAIGP
+1387 
-1398 GMCSVRFKT
+1398 
-1407 VLEGETYEVSKEDW
+1407 
-1421 FMLTGENVYVNP
+1421 
-1433 QNATPQEP
+1433 
-1441 FASWETAAVDIN
+1441 
-1453 EGLRY
+1453 
-1458 LVTGAT
+1458 
-1464 LVVSDGTYRVTAEH
+1464 
-1478 LLDRK
+1478 
-1483 ATVRSLNGPSKTVL
+1483 
-1497 TRSRPFV
+1497 
-1504 LKNAEAML
+1504 
-1512 SGFTISDVYTF
+1512 
-1523 SQGGALQ
+1523 
-1530 MSAGTVTNCVFAN
+1530 
-1543 CSVGNNGGGAVYMSG
+1543 
-1558 GTVVDCV
+1558 
-1565 VSNCSAKYYA
+1565 
-1575 NDNNGSGIRAH
+1575 
-1586 GASALVDRCV
+1586 
-1596 VRDCWYESDHYA
+1596 
-1608 RGAVALSGGATL
+1608 
-1620 RNSIV
+1620 
-1625 MNNRSY
+1625 
-1631 EGGGVRVSDASK
+1631 ASK

-1654 DKAGA
+1654 GKEGA
-1659 AGGVEM
+1659 AGGVQM
-1665 ADANG
+1665 ADKYG
-1670 LAVNTIVWQNTNTA
+1670 LAVNTIVWQNTNTV
-1684 DGVIRET
+1684 DGVVRET
-1691 AGSDAQFDT
+1691 TGADAQFDT
-1700 CWLQDP
+1700 CWKQDP
-1706 LFLPHGKPCRL
+1706 LFLPHGKPFRL

-1727 KTLGWMG
+1727 KTLDWMG
-1734 ESVDVYGNPRIRCQK
+1734 GSVDVYGNPRIRCQK

-1755 EGAFGFILNVK
+1755 EGACGFILSVK

>member
-1 MTVHRLK
+1 M
-8 CTVLAVVASVF
+8 
-19 GAAFGDIVSP
+19 
-29 ARLGAFRSKVSI
+29 SI
-41 TVAKTVADTAA
+41 TVAKTVADTEA
-52 GVPVPV
+52 GVPVPL
-58 RLAENNPVGFSYA
+58 RLSENNPVGFSYA

-79 FGDKNYAPI
+79 FGDEKYAPI

-104 VKVPLVEGTKINL
+104 VKVPLAEGTKINL
-117 AYNGTATVANDPSA
+117 VYNGTATVANDPSA

-193 GYKVGNYNKGGV
+193 GQKVGNFNKGGV

-234 YFWDHFFYKRAASN
+234 YYWDHFFYKRAASG

-261 NSSSGNTANPYPRGS
+261 DSGSGNTAKPLPRGS

-355 AKGTKSAAF
+355 AKGTKSAEF

-517 AESGSAFLYW
+517 AESGSTFLYW
-527 TGDGVTDDNKNDNP
+527 TGDDVTDDNKNDNP

-685 VTNNGRFN
+685 VTINGRFN

-933 VQATFAGAV
+933 AQATFAGSV

-966 SGLGLKDVTLPL
+966 SGLGLKDITLPL

-992 VNSDSVTRT
+992 VNSVSVTRT
-1001 DAVRVFATNLYVSPT
+1001 DAVRVFATVLYVSPM

-1104 YPRLVFNATL
+1104 YPRLVFDATSN
-1114 DPRPKSAYD
+1114 PSPKSAYD
-1123 TTHGVQIVS
+1123 TTHGVQIMT

-1138 CVVESCRATGNG
+1138 CVVESCRTMDHG

-1170 YSSGGGGASGAGIF
+1170 YSTGGGGASGAGIF

-1196 NNLASFGSG
+1196 NNLASYGSG
-1205 AHGGGA
+1205 ALGGGA

-1221 TLVAYNYGSNAGGVK
+1221 TLVAYNYGSNAGGVW
-1236 CDGGTVRNCTIVRN
+1236 V
-1250 VARTANGGIGGT
+1250 
-1262 VTDCLVYGNMANGV
+1262 
-1276 DVDTDD
+1276 
-1282 PGFVNAAAG
+1282 
-1291 DFHLNMA
+1291 
-1298 STAID
+1298 
-1303 GSVKEGIGECDLDRN
+1303 
-1318 ERYSGGVADKGC
+1318 SG
-1330 FEYDQSRFSVG
+1330 
-1341 IRYERL
+1341 
-1347 AAFAPCD
+1347 
-1354 VVFTAS
+1354 
-1360 AGFKPLDTAKSWW
+1360 
-1373 TFDGREPTE
+1373 
-1382 EDHDL
+1382 
-1387 SGVVVTKAIGP
+1387 
-1398 GMCSVRFKT
+1398 
-1407 VLEGETYEVSKEDW
+1407 
-1421 FMLTGENVYVNP
+1421 
-1433 QNATPQEP
+1433 
-1441 FASWETAAVDIN
+1441 
-1453 EGLRY
+1453 
-1458 LVTGAT
+1458 
-1464 LVVSDGTYRVTAEH
+1464 
-1478 LLDRK
+1478 
-1483 ATVRSLNGPSKTVL
+1483 
-1497 TRSRPFV
+1497 
-1504 LKNAEAML
+1504 
-1512 SGFTISDVYTF
+1512 
-1523 SQGGALQ
+1523 
-1530 MSAGTVTNCVFAN
+1530 
-1543 CSVGNNGGGAVYMSG
+1543 
-1558 GTVVDCV
+1558 
-1565 VSNCSAKYYA
+1565 
-1575 NDNNGSGIRAH
+1575 
-1586 GASALVDRCV
+1586 
-1596 VRDCWYESDHYA
+1596 
-1608 RGAVALSGGATL
+1608 
-1620 RNSIV
+1620 
-1625 MNNRSY
+1625 
-1631 EGGGVRVSDASK
+1631 ASK

-1654 DKAGA
+1654 GKEGA
-1659 AGGVEM
+1659 AGGVQM
-1665 ADANG
+1665 ADKYG
-1670 LAVNTIVWQNTNTA
+1670 LAVNTIVWQNTNTV
-1684 DGVIRET
+1684 DGVVRET
-1691 AGSDAQFDT
+1691 TGADAQFDT
-1700 CWLQDP
+1700 CWKQDP
-1706 LFLPHGKPCRL
+1706 LFLPHGKPFRL

-1727 KTLGWMG
+1727 KTLDWMG
-1734 ESVDVYGNPRIRCQK
+1734 GSVDVYGNPRIRCQK

-1755 EGAFGFILNVK
+1755 EGAFGFMLNVK

>member
-8 CTVLAVVASVF
+8 YTVLAVVASVF

-29 ARLGAFRSKVSI
+29 ARLGDFRFKVPI
-41 TVAKTVADTAA
+41 TVTKTVADTEA

-58 RLAENNPVGFSYA
+58 RLAENNPGGFSYA

-79 FGDKNYAPI
+79 FGDENYAPI

-104 VKVPLVEGTKINL
+104 VKVPLAEGTKINL
-117 AYNGTATVANDPSA
+117 VYNGTATVANDPSA

-193 GYKVGNYNKGGV
+193 GYKEGNFNNGGV

-234 YFWDHFFYKRAASN
+234 YFYDHFFYKREKSN
-248 NGGTPNNAFAIEI
+248 NSGTLNNAFAIES
-261 NSSSGNTANPYPRGS
+261 NSSSGNNANPLPRGS
-276 SGTGRAVTLSN
+276 SGNGSAMTLSN

-299 YDGTTCHV
+299 YEGTTCHV

-378 YYGAVETADPSAIV
+378 EYGAVETADPSAIV

-441 WKLVDTW
+441 WKLVDAGT
-448 SGELLRSSL
+448 GELIRSSL
-457 DEGEEPFVCHHVY
+457 DEGEEPFVCRHVY

-494 SQGRVELSGEWF
+494 SQGGVELSGEWF

-517 AESGSAFLYW
+517 AESGSTFLYW

-556 FSSSIFVSPNGSDEN
+556 FSSSIFVSPTGSDEN

-611 NQVKIVGSGERA
+611 NQVQIVGSGERA
-623 SVVRLAAEP
+623 SVVRLAAEIT
-632 ADTSD
+632 DTSD

-745 YARGGSGSGHGGGVR
+745 YGRGGSGSGNGGGVR

-775 AHGKGSGV
+775 AHGEGSGV

-800 DNLSSTFTSGLYAS
+800 DNLTRTSTSGLYAS

-825 YNRNTAGEANVYRD
+825 YNRNTAGEANVYRG

-857 VIAEAPVFAD
+857 VIAAAPVFAD

-892 ATDLDGTPRIAGE
+892 ATDLDGAARIAGE

-933 VQATFAGAV
+933 AQATFAGSV

-966 SGLGLKDVTLPL
+966 SGLGLKDFTLPL
-978 TTGAYT
+978 TKGAYT

-992 VNSDSVTRT
+992 VNSVSVTRT

-1061 TKAITLTHEGDREAC
+1061 TKAVTLTHEGDREAC

-1114 DPRPKSAYD
+1114 DQRPVSAYD

-1138 CVVESCRATGNG
+1138 CVVESCRTTDHG

-1170 YSSGGGGASGAGIF
+1170 YSTGGGGASGAGIF

-1196 NNLASFGSG
+1196 NNLAWYGSG
-1205 AHGGGA
+1205 AQGGGA

-1221 TLVAYNYGSNAGGVK
+1221 TLVAYNYGSSAGGV
-1236 CDGGTVRNCTIVRN
+1236 
-1250 VARTANGGIGGT
+1250 
-1262 VTDCLVYGNMANGV
+1262 
-1276 DVDTDD
+1276 
-1282 PGFVNAAAG
+1282 
-1291 DFHLNMA
+1291 
-1298 STAID
+1298 
-1303 GSVKEGIGECDLDRN
+1303 
-1318 ERYSGGVADKGC
+1318 
-1330 FEYDQSRFSVG
+1330 
-1341 IRYERL
+1341 
-1347 AAFAPCD
+1347 
-1354 VVFTAS
+1354 
-1360 AGFKPLDTAKSWW
+1360 W
-1373 TFDGREPTE
+1373 
-1382 EDHDL
+1382 
-1387 SGVVVTKAIGP
+1387 
-1398 GMCSVRFKT
+1398 
-1407 VLEGETYEVSKEDW
+1407 VLG
-1421 FMLTGENVYVNP
+1421 
-1433 QNATPQEP
+1433 
-1441 FASWETAAVDIN
+1441 
-1453 EGLRY
+1453 
-1458 LVTGAT
+1458 
-1464 LVVSDGTYRVTAEH
+1464 
-1478 LLDRK
+1478 
-1483 ATVRSLNGPSKTVL
+1483 
-1497 TRSRPFV
+1497 
-1504 LKNAEAML
+1504 
-1512 SGFTISDVYTF
+1512 
-1523 SQGGALQ
+1523 
-1530 MSAGTVTNCVFAN
+1530 
-1543 CSVGNNGGGAVYMSG
+1543 
-1558 GTVVDCV
+1558 
-1565 VSNCSAKYYA
+1565 
-1575 NDNNGSGIRAH
+1575 
-1586 GASALVDRCV
+1586 
-1596 VRDCWYESDHYA
+1596 
-1608 RGAVALSGGATL
+1608 
-1620 RNSIV
+1620 
-1625 MNNRSY
+1625 
-1631 EGGGVRVSDASK
+1631 ASK

-1654 DKAGA
+1654 GKEGA
-1659 AGGVEM
+1659 AGGVQM
-1665 ADANG
+1665 GDKYG
-1670 LAVNTIVWQNTNTA
+1670 LAVNTIVWQNTNTV
-1684 DGVIRET
+1684 DGVVRET
-1691 AGSDAQFDT
+1691 AGEDAQFDT
-1700 CWLQDP
+1700 CWKQDP
-1706 LFLPHGKPCRL
+1706 LFLPHGKPFRL
-1717 RTASPCRDAA
+1717 RTTSPCRDAA
-1727 KTLGWMG
+1727 KTLDWMG
-1734 ESVDVYGNPRIRCQK
+1734 GSVDVYGNPRIRCQK
-1749 PDIGAA
+1749 PDIGAT
-1755 EGAFGFILNVK
+1755 EGASGFILSVK